1 MTHVSHTFNRWEG
14 KMKLI
19 IAEKKELAEAIVAA
33 IPGDKKYN
41 GNSITVGDYITCWIY
56 GHILTHKEPEEI
68 DPSLKKWTLESLP
81 IYFPKWDKKPLPNKI
96 ELFNSVKELMHL
108 NQVTEIIHAGDADSE
123 GQYLVD
129 ELLEYCSNK
138 KPVKRLMVN
147 DNSLGGVQK
156 AFSKIDDNSKYIS
169 LGKSAEARA
178 IADMVVGFSL
188 SRYYSIINNAKLSV
202 GRVQTPTMALVVNRD
217 NEIKNHIKEKY
228 YNLHLKININNID
241 IDLKYYTKE
250 KTTDKSIHEEFINKI
265 ENRSSNLV
273 VTKKESYRA
282 TPLPYN
288 LSDLESDAAILF
300 KYSAKKT
307 MDITQNLRDKYK
319 AITYNRSDC
328 RYLSE
333 EHFKEAPELIPV
345 VAQKLNFTATFNFNE
360 KSKCFNDKYVTA
372 HHGIIPTG
380 SGNFDEFSQEEKNIY
395 KLIAE
400 RYFIQFLEKVK
411 VEKTEARTEIEEVI
425 FKKSSTK
432 ILELGYT
439 KYFKV
444 LDDEDIENDEE
455 IESKKENDLSKI
467 PAGEYQV
474 EVDQSNFFIEEKETI
489 AKRPYTEATLIKDLN
504 NIAKYVKDP
513 EIRELLKSKDKDKK
527 DVNGSIGT
535 TATIPGILEGLIE
548 KGFLTR
554 KEEKIVSTELAQEY
568 LKILPE
574 SLKTPDSTA
583 LWWSIQEKIARGEA
597 KVEDLT
603 LSVLED
609 VKMIINSEHKTISS
623 QFSKEKQ
630 EKEIIGIC
638 PKCGKII
645 YEGEKNFYCSG
656 YKSGCDFKLWKKIK
670 VFNQKEVTITKQDA
684 KTLLNK
690 GKILITGLTNKAGK
704 KYKANFKL
712 EVIDKYVNL
721 SLDSFVN

>member
-1 MTHVSHTFNRWEG
+1 
-14 KMKLI
+14 MKLI

-33 IPGDKKYN
+33 IPGEKKYN
-41 GNSITVGDYITCWIY
+41 GSSIIIGDYIACWIY

-68 DPSLKKWTLESLP
+68 DPSLKKWKLDTLP
-81 IYFPKWDKKPLPNKI
+81 IYFSKWDKKILPYRKD
-96 ELFNSVKELMHL
+96 LFNTVKDLIHSNEI
-108 NQVTEIIHAGDADSE
+108 TEIIHAGDADSE

-147 DNSLGGVQK
+147 DNTLGGVQK
-156 AFSKIDDNSKYIS
+156 AFSKIEDNSKYTA

-178 IADMVVGFSL
+178 IADMIVGFSL
-188 SRYYSIINNAKLSV
+188 SRFYSIINNAKLSV

-228 YNLHLKININNID
+228 YNLYLKTNINDID
-241 IDLKYYTKE
+241 IDLRYSSKE
-250 KTTDKSIHEEFINKI
+250 RIMDKFIYEEFINNVGDKT
-265 ENRSSNLV
+265 SNLLI
-273 VTKKESYRA
+273 TKKENYRA

-288 LSDLESDAAILF
+288 LSDLESDAATLF

-328 RYLSE
+328 RYLSD
-333 EHFKEAPELIPV
+333 EHFKKAPKLIPL
-345 VAQKLNFTATFNFNE
+345 VAEKLNFTATFDFNE
-360 KSKCFNDKYVTA
+360 KSRCFNDKYVTA

-380 SGNFDEFSQEEKNIY
+380 AGDFEQFSQEEKNIY

-400 RYFIQFLEKVK
+400 RYLIQFLEKVK
-411 VEKTEARTEIEEVI
+411 IEKTEAKVEINEAI
-425 FKKSSTK
+425 FKKSSIK
-432 ILELGYT
+432 ILEPGYT

-444 LDDEDIENDEE
+444 LEDDNENDEE
-455 IESKKENDLSKI
+455 VEEKKEDNLSKI
-467 PAGEYQV
+467 PGGEYQIKIN
-474 EVDQSNFFIEEKETI
+474 DSNFFIEEKETT
-489 AKRPYTEATLIKDLN
+489 AKKPYTEATLIKDLN

-554 KEEKIVSTELAQEY
+554 KEEKIISTELAKEY

-597 KVEDLT
+597 KLEDLT

-609 VKMIINSEHKTISS
+609 VKTIINSEHKTISS
-623 QFSKEKQ
+623 EFSTLKQ
-630 EKEIIGIC
+630 KKEIIGVC
-638 PKCGKII
+638 PKCGEPI
-645 YEGEKNFYCSG
+645 YEGEKNFYCNG

-690 GKILITGLTNKAGK
+690 GTILITGLTNKAGK

-712 EVIDKYVNL
+712 EINDKYVNL

>member
-1 MTHVSHTFNRWEG
+1 
-14 KMKLI
+14 MKLI

-33 IPGDKKYN
+33 IPGDKKSN

-56 GHILTHKEPEEI
+56 GHVLAYKEPEEI

-81 IYFPKWDKKPLPNKI
+81 IYFSKWDKKPLPQKM
-96 ELFNSVKELMHL
+96 ELFNTVKELMHS
-108 NQVTEIIHAGDADSE
+108 NQVTEIIHAGDGDSE

-129 ELLEYCSNK
+129 EVLEYCSNN
-138 KPVKRLMVN
+138 KPVKRLIIN
-147 DNSLGGVQK
+147 DNTLGGVKK
-156 AFSKIDDNSKYIS
+156 AFSKIDDNSKYIPI
-169 LGKSAEARA
+169 GKSAEARA
-178 IADMVVGFSL
+178 IADMIVGFSL
-188 SRYYSIINNAKLSV
+188 SRYYSIINNAKLSI

-228 YNLHLKININNID
+228 YNLQLKTNVNNLD
-241 IDLKYYTKE
+241 IDLKYYAKE
-250 KTTDKSIHEEFINKI
+250 RVTDKSIYEELINKI
-265 ENRSSNLV
+265 GDKVSKLT
-273 VTKKESYRA
+273 VTKKENYKA
-282 TPLPYN
+282 TPFPYN
-288 LSDLESDAAILF
+288 LSDLESDAATLF

-307 MDITQNLRDKYK
+307 MDITQSLRDKHK
-319 AITYNRSDC
+319 AITYNRSNSS
-328 RYLSE
+328 YLTE
-333 EHFKEAPELIPV
+333 EHFKEAPKIIPV
-345 VAQKLNFTATFNFNE
+345 VAQKLNFIATFNFSQ
-360 KSKCFNDKYVTA
+360 KTKCFNDKYSVP

-380 SGNFDEFSQEEKNIY
+380 AGNFEDFSKEEKNIY

-411 VEKTEARTEIEEVI
+411 VEKTEAKVEIEENI

-432 ILELGYT
+432 ILEPGYT

-444 LDDEDIENDEE
+444 LDDGDNENEEE
-455 IESKKENDLSKI
+455 IEGKIENSLSEI
-467 PAGEYQV
+467 PAGEYQI
-474 EVDQSNFFIEEKETI
+474 EVSQTNFFIEEKETVP
-489 AKRPYTEATLIKDLN
+489 KKPYTEATLIKDLN

-513 EIRELLKSKDKDKK
+513 EIRELLKNKDKDKK

-535 TATIPGILEGLIE
+535 VATIPGILEGLIE
-548 KGFLTR
+548 KGFLAR
-554 KEEKIVSTELAQEY
+554 KEEKIVSTELAKEY

-609 VKMIINSEHKTISS
+609 VKGIINSEHKTISS
-623 QFSKEKQ
+623 EFSRQKQ
-630 EKEIIGIC
+630 EKEVIGKC
-638 PKCGKII
+638 PKCGEII

-656 YKSGCDFKLWKKIK
+656 YKTGCDFKLWKKVK

-690 GKILITGLTNKAGK
+690 GTIAITGLTNKAGK

-712 EVIDKYVNL
+712 EVSDKYVNL

>member
-1 MTHVSHTFNRWEG
+1 
-14 KMKLI
+14 MKLI

-33 IPGDKKYN
+33 IPGDKKYK

-56 GHILTHKEPEEI
+56 GHILTHKEPEEVN
-68 DPSLKKWTLESLP
+68 PSLKKWTLESLP
-81 IYFPKWDKKPLPNKI
+81 IYFPKWDKKPLSNKI
-96 ELFNSVKELMHL
+96 ELFNTVKELICL

-129 ELLEYCSNK
+129 EVLEYCSNK

-147 DNSLGGVQK
+147 DNTLGGVQK
-156 AFSKIDDNSKYIS
+156 AFSKIEDNSKYIS

-178 IADMVVGFSL
+178 IADMIVGFSL

-228 YNLHLKININNID
+228 YNLHLKTNINNID

-265 ENRSSNLV
+265 ENRTSNLV

-288 LSDLESDAAILF
+288 LSDLESDAATLF

-307 MDITQNLRDKYK
+307 MDITQSLRDKHK

-345 VAQKLNFTATFNFNE
+345 VAQKLNFTVTFNFNE

-411 VEKTEARTEIEEVI
+411 VEKTEAKTEIEEII
-425 FKKSSTK
+425 FKKSSIK
-432 ILELGYT
+432 ILEPGYT

-444 LDDEDIENDEE
+444 LDDEDNENEEE
-455 IESKKENDLSKI
+455 IDNKKENDLSKI
-467 PAGEYQV
+467 PAGEYQI
-474 EVDQSNFFIEEKETI
+474 EVSQSNFFIEEKETV
-489 AKRPYTEATLIKDLN
+489 AKKPYTEATLIKDLN

-554 KEEKIVSTELAQEY
+554 KEEKIVSTELAKEY

-574 SLKTPDSTA
+574 SLKTPDVTA

-609 VKMIINSEHKTISS
+609 VKSIINSEHKTISS
-623 QFSKEKQ
+623 EFSRQKQ
-630 EKEIIGIC
+630 EKEVIGKC
-638 PKCGKII
+638 PKCGNPI

-656 YKSGCDFKLWKKIK
+656 YKAGCDFKLWKKIK

-712 EVIDKYVNL
+712 EVSDKYVNL

>member
-1 MTHVSHTFNRWEG
+1 
-14 KMKLI
+14 MKLI

-33 IPGDKKYN
+33 IPGEKKYN
-41 GNSITVGDYITCWIY
+41 GSSIIIGDYIACWIY

-68 DPSLKKWTLESLP
+68 DPSLKKWKLDTLP
-81 IYFPKWDKKPLPNKI
+81 IYFSKWDKKILPYRKD
-96 ELFNSVKELMHL
+96 LFNTVKDLIHSNEI
-108 NQVTEIIHAGDADSE
+108 TEIIHAGDADSE

-147 DNSLGGVQK
+147 DNTLGGVQK
-156 AFSKIDDNSKYIS
+156 AFSKIEDNSKYTA

-178 IADMVVGFSL
+178 IADMIVGFSL
-188 SRYYSIINNAKLSV
+188 SRFYSIINNAKLSI

-228 YNLHLKININNID
+228 YNLYLKTNINDID
-241 IDLKYYTKE
+241 IDLRYSSKE
-250 KTTDKSIHEEFINKI
+250 RIIDKFIYEEFINNVGDKT
-265 ENRSSNLV
+265 SNLLI
-273 VTKKESYRA
+273 TKKENYRA

-288 LSDLESDAAILF
+288 LSDLESDAATLF

-328 RYLSE
+328 RYLSD
-333 EHFKEAPELIPV
+333 EHFKEAPKLIPL
-345 VAQKLNFTATFNFNE
+345 VAEKLNFTATFDFNE
-360 KSKCFNDKYVTA
+360 KSRCFNDKYVTA

-380 SGNFDEFSQEEKNIY
+380 AGDFEQFSQEEKNIY

-400 RYFIQFLEKVK
+400 RYLIQFLEKVK
-411 VEKTEARTEIEEVI
+411 IEKTEAKVEINEAI
-425 FKKSSTK
+425 FKKSSIK
-432 ILELGYT
+432 ILEPGYT

-444 LDDEDIENDEE
+444 LEDDNENDEE
-455 IESKKENDLSKI
+455 VEEKKENNLSKI
-467 PAGEYQV
+467 PGGEYQIKIN
-474 EVDQSNFFIEEKETI
+474 DSNFFIEEKETT
-489 AKRPYTEATLIKDLN
+489 AKKPYTEATLIKDLN

-554 KEEKIVSTELAQEY
+554 KEEKIISTELAKEY

-597 KVEDLT
+597 KLEDLT

-609 VKMIINSEHKTISS
+609 VKTIINSEHKTISS
-623 QFSKEKQ
+623 EFSTLKQ
-630 EKEIIGIC
+630 EKEIIGVC
-638 PKCGKII
+638 PKCGEPI
-645 YEGEKNFYCSG
+645 YEGEKNFYCNG

-690 GKILITGLTNKAGK
+690 GTILITGLTNKAGK

-712 EVIDKYVNL
+712 EINDKYVNL

>member
-1 MTHVSHTFNRWEG
+1 
-14 KMKLI
+14 MKLI

-33 IPGDKKYN
+33 IPGDKKSN

-56 GHILTHKEPEEI
+56 GHVLAYKEPEEI

-81 IYFPKWDKKPLPNKI
+81 IYFSKWDKKPLPQKM
-96 ELFNSVKELMHL
+96 ELFNTVKELMHS
-108 NQVTEIIHAGDADSE
+108 NQVTEIIHAGDGDSE

-129 ELLEYCSNK
+129 EVLEYCSNN
-138 KPVKRLMVN
+138 KPVKRLIIN
-147 DNSLGGVQK
+147 DNTLGGVKK
-156 AFSKIDDNSKYIS
+156 AFSKIDDNSKYIPI
-169 LGKSAEARA
+169 GKSAEARA
-178 IADMVVGFSL
+178 IADMIVGFSL
-188 SRYYSIINNAKLSV
+188 SRFYSILNNAKLSI

-228 YNLHLKININNID
+228 YNLQLKTNINNLD
-241 IDLKYYTKE
+241 IDLKYYAKE
-250 KTTDKSIHEEFINKI
+250 RVTDKSIYEELINKI
-265 ENRSSNLV
+265 GDKVSKLT
-273 VTKKESYRA
+273 VTKKENYKA
-282 TPLPYN
+282 TPFPYN
-288 LSDLESDAAILF
+288 LSDLESDAATLF

-307 MDITQNLRDKYK
+307 MDITQSLRDKHK
-319 AITYNRSDC
+319 AITYNRSNSS
-328 RYLSE
+328 YLTE
-333 EHFKEAPELIPV
+333 EHFKEAPKIIPV
-345 VAQKLNFTATFNFNE
+345 VAQKLNFIATFNFSQ
-360 KSKCFNDKYVTA
+360 KTKCFNDKYSVP

-380 SGNFDEFSQEEKNIY
+380 AGNFEDFSKEEKNIY

-411 VEKTEARTEIEEVI
+411 VEKTEAKVEIEENI

-432 ILELGYT
+432 ILEPGYT

-444 LDDEDIENDEE
+444 LDDGDNENEEE
-455 IESKKENDLSKI
+455 IEGKIENSLSEI
-467 PAGEYQV
+467 PAGEYQI
-474 EVDQSNFFIEEKETI
+474 EVSQTNFFIEEKETVP
-489 AKRPYTEATLIKDLN
+489 KKPYTEATLIKDLN

-513 EIRELLKSKDKDKK
+513 EIRELLKNKDKDKK

-535 TATIPGILEGLIE
+535 VATIPGILEGLIE
-548 KGFLTR
+548 KGFLAR
-554 KEEKIVSTELAQEY
+554 KEEKIVSTELAKEY

-609 VKMIINSEHKTISS
+609 VKGIINSEHKTISS
-623 QFSKEKQ
+623 EFSRQKQ
-630 EKEIIGIC
+630 EKEVIGKC
-638 PKCGKII
+638 PKCGNPI

-656 YKSGCDFKLWKKIK
+656 YKAGCDFKLWKKIK

-690 GKILITGLTNKAGK
+690 GTIAITGLTNKAGK

-712 EVIDKYVNL
+712 EVSDKYVNL

>member
-1 MTHVSHTFNRWEG
+1 
-14 KMKLI
+14 MKLI

-41 GNSITVGDYITCWIY
+41 GSSIIIGDYIACWIY

-68 DPSLKKWTLESLP
+68 DPSLKKWKLDTLP
-81 IYFPKWDKKPLPNKI
+81 IYFSKWDKKILPYRKD
-96 ELFNSVKELMHL
+96 LFNTVKDLIHSNEI
-108 NQVTEIIHAGDADSE
+108 TEIIHAGDADSE

-147 DNSLGGVQK
+147 DNTLGGVQK
-156 AFSKIDDNSKYIS
+156 AFSKIEDNSKYTA

-178 IADMVVGFSL
+178 IADMIVGFSL
-188 SRYYSIINNAKLSV
+188 SRFYSIINNAKLSV

-228 YNLHLKININNID
+228 YNLYLKTNINDTD
-241 IDLKYYTKE
+241 IDLRYSSKE
-250 KTTDKSIHEEFINKI
+250 RTIDKSIYEEFINNVGDKT
-265 ENRSSNLV
+265 SNLLI
-273 VTKKESYRA
+273 TKKENYRA

-333 EHFKEAPELIPV
+333 EHFKEAPKLIPL
-345 VAQKLNFTATFNFNE
+345 VAEKLNFTATFNFNE
-360 KSKCFNDKYVTA
+360 KSRCFNDKYVTA

-380 SGNFDEFSQEEKNIY
+380 AGDFEQFSQEEKNIY

-400 RYFIQFLEKVK
+400 RYLIQFLEKVK
-411 VEKTEARTEIEEVI
+411 IEKTEAKVEINEAI
-425 FKKSSTK
+425 FKKSSIK
-432 ILELGYT
+432 ILEPGYT

-444 LDDEDIENDEE
+444 LEDDNENDEE
-455 IESKKENDLSKI
+455 IEENNLSKI
-467 PAGEYQV
+467 PGGEYQIKINN
-474 EVDQSNFFIEEKETI
+474 SNFFIEEKETT
-489 AKRPYTEATLIKDLN
+489 AKKPYTEATLIKDLN
-504 NIAKYVKDP
+504 NIAKYVKDS

-554 KEEKIVSTELAQEY
+554 KEEKILSTELAQEY

-597 KVEDLT
+597 KLEDLT

-609 VKMIINSEHKTISS
+609 VKTIINSEHKTISS
-623 QFSKEKQ
+623 EFSTVKQ
-630 EKEIIGIC
+630 EKEVIGVC
-638 PKCGKII
+638 PKCGEPI
-645 YEGEKNFYCSG
+645 YEGEKNFYCNG

-670 VFNQKEVTITKQDA
+670 IFNQKEVTITKQDA

-690 GKILITGLTNKAGK
+690 GTILITGLTNKAGK

-712 EVIDKYVNL
+712 EINDKYVNL

>member
-1 MTHVSHTFNRWEG
+1 
-14 KMKLI
+14 MKLI

-33 IPGDKKYN
+33 IPGEKKYN
-41 GNSITVGDYITCWIY
+41 GSSIIIGDYIACWIY

-68 DPSLKKWTLESLP
+68 DPSLKKWKLDTLP
-81 IYFPKWDKKPLPNKI
+81 IYFSKWDKKILPYRKD
-96 ELFNSVKELMHL
+96 LFNTVKDLIHSNEI
-108 NQVTEIIHAGDADSE
+108 TEIIHAGDADSE

-147 DNSLGGVQK
+147 DNTLGGVQK
-156 AFSKIDDNSKYIS
+156 AFSKIEDNSKYTA

-178 IADMVVGFSL
+178 IADMIVGFSL
-188 SRYYSIINNAKLSV
+188 SRFYSIINNAKLSI

-228 YNLHLKININNID
+228 YNLYLKTNINNID
-241 IDLKYYTKE
+241 IDLRYSSKE
-250 KTTDKSIHEEFINKI
+250 RIMDKFIYEEFINNVGDKT
-265 ENRSSNLV
+265 SNLLI
-273 VTKKESYRA
+273 TKKENYRT

-288 LSDLESDAAILF
+288 LSDLESDAATLF

-328 RYLSE
+328 RYLSD
-333 EHFKEAPELIPV
+333 EHFKEAPKLIPL
-345 VAQKLNFTATFNFNE
+345 VAEKLNFTATFDFNE
-360 KSKCFNDKYVTA
+360 KSRCFNDKYVTA
-372 HHGIIPTG
+372 HHAIIPTG
-380 SGNFDEFSQEEKNIY
+380 AGDFEQFSQEEKNIY

-400 RYFIQFLEKVK
+400 RYLIQFLEKVK
-411 VEKTEARTEIEEVI
+411 IEKTEAKVEINEAI
-425 FKKSSTK
+425 FKKSSIK
-432 ILELGYT
+432 ILEPGYT

-444 LDDEDIENDEE
+444 LEDDNENDEE
-455 IESKKENDLSKI
+455 VEEKKENNLSKI
-467 PAGEYQV
+467 PGGEYQIKIN
-474 EVDQSNFFIEEKETI
+474 DSNFFIEEKETT
-489 AKRPYTEATLIKDLN
+489 AKKPYTEATLIKDLN

-554 KEEKIVSTELAQEY
+554 KEEKIISTELAKEY

-597 KVEDLT
+597 KLEDLT

-609 VKMIINSEHKTISS
+609 VKTIINSEHKTISS
-623 QFSKEKQ
+623 EFSTLKQ
-630 EKEIIGIC
+630 EKEIIGVC
-638 PKCGKII
+638 PKCGEPI
-645 YEGEKNFYCSG
+645 YEGEKNFYCNG

-690 GKILITGLTNKAGK
+690 GTILITGLTNKAGK

-712 EVIDKYVNL
+712 EINDKYVNL

>member
-1 MTHVSHTFNRWEG
+1 
-14 KMKLI
+14 MKLI

-33 IPGDKKYN
+33 IPGDKKYK

-56 GHILTHKEPEEI
+56 GHILVHKEPEEI

-96 ELFNSVKELMHL
+96 ELFNSVKELMHS

-129 ELLEYCSNK
+129 EVLEYCSNK

-147 DNSLGGVQK
+147 DNTLGGVQK
-156 AFSKIDDNSKYIS
+156 AFSKIEDNSKYIS

-178 IADMVVGFSL
+178 IADMIVGFSL

-228 YNLHLKININNID
+228 YNLHLKTNINNID
-241 IDLKYYTKE
+241 IDLKYYIKE

-265 ENRSSNLV
+265 ENRTSNLV

-288 LSDLESDAAILF
+288 LSDLESDAATLF

-307 MDITQNLRDKYK
+307 MDITQSLRDKHK

-333 EHFKEAPELIPV
+333 EHFKEASKLIPI
-345 VAQKLNFTATFNFNE
+345 VAQKLNFIATFNFTE
-360 KSKCFNDKYVTA
+360 KSRCFNDKYVTA

-380 SGNFDEFSQEEKNIY
+380 DGNFEDFSQEEKNIY

-425 FKKSSTK
+425 FKKGSTK
-432 ILELGYT
+432 ILEPGYT

-444 LDDEDIENDEE
+444 LDDEDIENEEE
-455 IESKKENDLSKI
+455 IESKKEDDLCKI
-467 PAGEYQV
+467 LVGEYQI
-474 EVDQSNFFIEEKETI
+474 EVSQSNFFIEEKETV
-489 AKRPYTEATLIKDLN
+489 AKKPYTEATLIKDLN
-504 NIAKYVKDP
+504 NIVKYVKDP

-554 KEEKIVSTELAQEY
+554 KEEKIVSTELAKEY

-574 SLKTPDSTA
+574 SLKTPDVTA

-609 VKMIINSEHKTISS
+609 VKSIINSEHKTISS
-623 QFSKEKQ
+623 EFSRQKQ
-630 EKEIIGIC
+630 EKEVIGKC
-638 PKCGKII
+638 PKCGNPI

-656 YKSGCDFKLWKKIK
+656 YKAGCDFKLWKKIK
-670 VFNQKEVTITKQDA
+670 VFNQKEVTITNQDA

-690 GKILITGLTNKAGK
+690 GTILITGLTNKAGK

-712 EVIDKYVNL
+712 EINDKYVNL
-721 SLDSFVN
+721 SLDSFLK

>member
-1 MTHVSHTFNRWEG
+1 
-14 KMKLI
+14 MKLI

-68 DPSLKKWTLESLP
+68 DPSLKKWNLESLP

-96 ELFNSVKELMHL
+96 ELFNSVKELMHS

-147 DNSLGGVQK
+147 DNTLGGVQK
-156 AFSKIDDNSKYIS
+156 AFSKIEDNSKYTA

-178 IADMVVGFSL
+178 IADMIVGFSL
-188 SRYYSIINNAKLSV
+188 SRFYSIINNAKLSI

-228 YNLHLKININNID
+228 YNLYLKTNINNID
-241 IDLKYYTKE
+241 IDLRYSSKE
-250 KTTDKSIHEEFINKI
+250 RIMDKFIYEEFINNVGDKT
-265 ENRSSNLV
+265 SNLLI
-273 VTKKESYRA
+273 TKKENYRT

-288 LSDLESDAAILF
+288 LSDLESDAATLF

-328 RYLSE
+328 RYLSD
-333 EHFKEAPELIPV
+333 EHFKEAPKLIPL
-345 VAQKLNFTATFNFNE
+345 VAEKLNFTATFDFNE
-360 KSKCFNDKYVTA
+360 KSRCFNDKYVTA

-380 SGNFDEFSQEEKNIY
+380 AGDFEQFSQEEKNIY

-400 RYFIQFLEKVK
+400 RYLIQFLEKVK
-411 VEKTEARTEIEEVI
+411 IEKTEAKVEINEAI
-425 FKKSSTK
+425 FKKSSIK
-432 ILELGYT
+432 ILEPGYT

-444 LDDEDIENDEE
+444 LEDDNENDEE
-455 IESKKENDLSKI
+455 VEEKKENNLSKI
-467 PAGEYQV
+467 PGGEYQIKIN
-474 EVDQSNFFIEEKETI
+474 DSNFFIEEKETT
-489 AKRPYTEATLIKDLN
+489 AKKPYTEATLIKDLN

-554 KEEKIVSTELAQEY
+554 KEEKIISTELAKEY

-597 KVEDLT
+597 KLEDLT

-609 VKMIINSEHKTISS
+609 VKTIINSEHKTISS
-623 QFSKEKQ
+623 EFSTLKQ
-630 EKEIIGIC
+630 EKEIIGVC
-638 PKCGKII
+638 PKCGEPI
-645 YEGEKNFYCSG
+645 YEGEKNFYCNG

-690 GKILITGLTNKAGK
+690 GTILITGLTNKAGK

-712 EVIDKYVNL
+712 EINDKYVNL

>member
-1 MTHVSHTFNRWEG
+1 
-14 KMKLI
+14 MKLI

-41 GNSITVGDYITCWIY
+41 ESSIIIGDYIACWIY

-68 DPSLKKWTLESLP
+68 DPSLKKWKLDTLP
-81 IYFPKWDKKPLPNKI
+81 IYFSKWDKKILPYRKD
-96 ELFNSVKELMHL
+96 LFNTVKDLIHSNEI
-108 NQVTEIIHAGDADSE
+108 TEIIHAGDADSE

-147 DNSLGGVQK
+147 DNTLGGVQK
-156 AFSKIDDNSKYIS
+156 AFSKIEDNSKYTA

-178 IADMVVGFSL
+178 IADMIVGFSL
-188 SRYYSIINNAKLSV
+188 SRFYSIINNAKLSI

-228 YNLHLKININNID
+228 YNLYLKTNINDID
-241 IDLKYYTKE
+241 IDLRYSSKE
-250 KTTDKSIHEEFINKI
+250 RIIDKSIYEEFINNVGDKT
-265 ENRSSNLV
+265 SNLLI
-273 VTKKESYRA
+273 TKKENYRA

-288 LSDLESDAAILF
+288 LSDLESDAATLF

-333 EHFKEAPELIPV
+333 EHFKEAPKLIPL
-345 VAQKLNFTATFNFNE
+345 VAEKLNFTATFDFNE
-360 KSKCFNDKYVTA
+360 KSRCFNDKYVTA

-380 SGNFDEFSQEEKNIY
+380 AGDFEQFSQEEKNIY

-400 RYFIQFLEKVK
+400 RYLIQFLEKVK
-411 VEKTEARTEIEEVI
+411 IEKTEAKVEINEAI
-425 FKKSSTK
+425 FKKSSIK
-432 ILELGYT
+432 ILEPGYT

-444 LDDEDIENDEE
+444 LEDDNENDEE
-455 IESKKENDLSKI
+455 VEEKKENNLSKI
-467 PAGEYQV
+467 PGGEYQIKIN
-474 EVDQSNFFIEEKETI
+474 DSNFFIEEKETT
-489 AKRPYTEATLIKDLN
+489 AKKPYTEATLIKDLN

-554 KEEKIVSTELAQEY
+554 KEEKIISTELAKEY

-597 KVEDLT
+597 KIEDLT

-609 VKMIINSEHKTISS
+609 VKTIINSEHKTISS
-623 QFSKEKQ
+623 EFSTLKQ
-630 EKEIIGIC
+630 EKEIIGVC
-638 PKCGKII
+638 PKCGEPI
-645 YEGEKNFYCSG
+645 YEGEKNFYCNG
-656 YKSGCDFKLWKKIK
+656 YKSGCDFK
-670 VFNQKEVTITKQDA
+670 
-684 KTLLNK
+684 
-690 GKILITGLTNKAGK
+690 
-704 KYKANFKL
+704 
-712 EVIDKYVNL
+712 
-721 SLDSFVN
+721 

>member
-1 MTHVSHTFNRWEG
+1 
-14 KMKLI
+14 MKLI

-33 IPGDKKYN
+33 IPGEKKYN
-41 GNSITVGDYITCWIY
+41 GSSIIIGDYIACWIY

-68 DPSLKKWTLESLP
+68 DPSLKKWKLDTLP
-81 IYFPKWDKKPLPNKI
+81 IYFSKWDKKILPYRKD
-96 ELFNSVKELMHL
+96 LFNTVKDLIHSNEI
-108 NQVTEIIHAGDADSE
+108 TEIIHAGDADSE

-147 DNSLGGVQK
+147 DNTLGGVQK
-156 AFSKIDDNSKYIS
+156 AFSKIEDNSKYTA

-178 IADMVVGFSL
+178 IADMIVGFSL
-188 SRYYSIINNAKLSV
+188 SRFYSIINNAKLSV

-228 YNLHLKININNID
+228 YNLYLKTNINDID
-241 IDLKYYTKE
+241 IDLRYSSKE
-250 KTTDKSIHEEFINKI
+250 RIMDKFIYEEFINNVGDKT
-265 ENRSSNLV
+265 SNLLI
-273 VTKKESYRA
+273 TKKENYRA

-288 LSDLESDAAILF
+288 LSDLESDAATLF

-328 RYLSE
+328 RYLSD
-333 EHFKEAPELIPV
+333 EHFKEAPKLIPL
-345 VAQKLNFTATFNFNE
+345 VAEKLNFTATFDFNE
-360 KSKCFNDKYVTA
+360 KSRCFNDKYVTA

-380 SGNFDEFSQEEKNIY
+380 AGDFEQFSQEEKNIY

-400 RYFIQFLEKVK
+400 RYLIQFLEKVK
-411 VEKTEARTEIEEVI
+411 IEKTEAKVEINEAI
-425 FKKSSTK
+425 FKKSSIK
-432 ILELGYT
+432 ILEPGYT

-444 LDDEDIENDEE
+444 LEDDNENDEE
-455 IESKKENDLSKI
+455 VEEKKENNLSKI
-467 PAGEYQV
+467 PGGEYQIKIN
-474 EVDQSNFFIEEKETI
+474 DSNFFIEEKETT
-489 AKRPYTEATLIKDLN
+489 AKKPYTEATLIKDLN

-554 KEEKIVSTELAQEY
+554 KEEKIISTELAKEY

-583 LWWSIQEKIARGEA
+583 LWWSIQETIARGEA
-597 KVEDLT
+597 KLEDLT

-609 VKMIINSEHKTISS
+609 VKTIINSEHKTISS
-623 QFSKEKQ
+623 EFSTLKQ
-630 EKEIIGIC
+630 EKEIIGVC
-638 PKCGKII
+638 PKCGEPI
-645 YEGEKNFYCSG
+645 YE
-656 YKSGCDFKLWKKIK
+656 YKSGCDFKIWKKIK

-690 GKILITGLTNKAGK
+690 GTILITGLTNKAGK

-712 EVIDKYVNL
+712 EINDKYVNL

>member
-1 MTHVSHTFNRWEG
+1 
-14 KMKLI
+14 MKLI

-33 IPGDKKYN
+33 IPGEKKYN
-41 GNSITVGDYITCWIY
+41 GSSIIIGDYIACWIY

-68 DPSLKKWTLESLP
+68 DPSLKKWKLDTLP
-81 IYFPKWDKKPLPNKI
+81 IYFSKWDKKILPYRKD
-96 ELFNSVKELMHL
+96 LFNTVKDLIHSNEI
-108 NQVTEIIHAGDADSE
+108 TEIIHAGDADSE

-147 DNSLGGVQK
+147 DNTLGGVQK
-156 AFSKIDDNSKYIS
+156 AFSKIEDNSKYTA

-178 IADMVVGFSL
+178 IADMIVGFSL
-188 SRYYSIINNAKLSV
+188 SRFYSIINNAKLSI

-228 YNLHLKININNID
+228 YNLYLKTNINDID
-241 IDLKYYTKE
+241 IDLRYSSKE
-250 KTTDKSIHEEFINKI
+250 RIMDKSIYEEFINNVGDKT
-265 ENRSSNLV
+265 SNLLI
-273 VTKKESYRA
+273 TKKENYRA

-288 LSDLESDAAILF
+288 LSDLESDAATLF

-333 EHFKEAPELIPV
+333 EHFKEAPKLIPL
-345 VAQKLNFTATFNFNE
+345 VAEKLNFTANFNFNE
-360 KSKCFNDKYVTA
+360 KSRCFNDKYVTA

-380 SGNFDEFSQEEKNIY
+380 AGDFEQFSQEEKNIY

-400 RYFIQFLEKVK
+400 RYLIQFLEKVK
-411 VEKTEARTEIEEVI
+411 IEKTEAKVEINEAI
-425 FKKSSTK
+425 FKKSSIK
-432 ILELGYT
+432 ILEPGYT

-444 LDDEDIENDEE
+444 LEDDNENDEE
-455 IESKKENDLSKI
+455 IEEKKENNLSKI
-467 PAGEYQV
+467 PGGEYQIKIN
-474 EVDQSNFFIEEKETI
+474 DSNFFIEEKETT
-489 AKRPYTEATLIKDLN
+489 AKKPYTEATLIKDLN

-554 KEEKIVSTELAQEY
+554 KEEKIISTELAKEY

-597 KVEDLT
+597 KLEDLT

-609 VKMIINSEHKTISS
+609 VKTIINSEHKTISS
-623 QFSKEKQ
+623 EFSTVKQ
-630 EKEIIGIC
+630 EKEVIGVC
-638 PKCGKII
+638 PKCGEPI
-645 YEGEKNFYCSG
+645 YEGEKNFYCNG

-690 GKILITGLTNKAGK
+690 GTILITGLTNKAGK

-712 EVIDKYVNL
+712 EINDKYVNL

>member
-1 MTHVSHTFNRWEG
+1 
-14 KMKLI
+14 MKLI

-33 IPGDKKYN
+33 IPGEKKYN
-41 GNSITVGDYITCWIY
+41 GSSIIIGDYIACWIY

-68 DPSLKKWTLESLP
+68 DPSLKKWKLDTLP
-81 IYFPKWDKKPLPNKI
+81 IYFSKWDKKILPYRKD
-96 ELFNSVKELMHL
+96 LFNTVKDLIHSNEI
-108 NQVTEIIHAGDADSE
+108 TEIIHAGDADSE

-147 DNSLGGVQK
+147 DNTLGGVQK
-156 AFSKIDDNSKYIS
+156 AFSKIEDNSKYTA

-178 IADMVVGFSL
+178 IADMIVGFSL
-188 SRYYSIINNAKLSV
+188 SRFYSIINNAKLSV

-228 YNLHLKININNID
+228 YNLYLKTNINDTD
-241 IDLKYYTKE
+241 IDLRYSSKE
-250 KTTDKSIHEEFINKI
+250 RIMDKSIYEEFINNVGDKT
-265 ENRSSNLV
+265 SNLLI
-273 VTKKESYRA
+273 TKKENYRA

-288 LSDLESDAAILF
+288 LSDLESDAATLF

-333 EHFKEAPELIPV
+333 EHFKEAPKLIPL
-345 VAQKLNFTATFNFNE
+345 VAEKLNFTATFDFNE
-360 KSKCFNDKYVTA
+360 KSRCFNDKYVTA

-380 SGNFDEFSQEEKNIY
+380 AGDFEQFSQEEKNIY

-400 RYFIQFLEKVK
+400 RYLIQFLEKVK
-411 VEKTEARTEIEEVI
+411 IEKTEAKVEINEAI
-425 FKKSSTK
+425 FKKSSIK
-432 ILELGYT
+432 ILEPGYT

-444 LDDEDIENDEE
+444 LEDDNENDEE
-455 IESKKENDLSKI
+455 IEEKKENNLSKI
-467 PAGEYQV
+467 PGGEYQIKINN
-474 EVDQSNFFIEEKETI
+474 SNFFIEEKETT
-489 AKRPYTEATLIKDLN
+489 AKKPYTEATLIKDLN
-504 NIAKYVKDP
+504 NIAKYVKDS

-554 KEEKIVSTELAQEY
+554 KEEKILSTELAQEY

-597 KVEDLT
+597 KLEDLT

-609 VKMIINSEHKTISS
+609 VKTIINSEHKTISS
-623 QFSKEKQ
+623 EFSTVKQ
-630 EKEIIGIC
+630 EKEVIGVC
-638 PKCGKII
+638 PKCGEPI
-645 YEGEKNFYCSG
+645 YEGEKNFYCNG

-670 VFNQKEVTITKQDA
+670 IFNQKEVTITKQDA

-690 GKILITGLTNKAGK
+690 GTILITGLTNKAGK

-712 EVIDKYVNL
+712 EINDKYVNL

>member
-1 MTHVSHTFNRWEG
+1 
-14 KMKLI
+14 MKLI

-33 IPGDKKYN
+33 IPGEKKYN
-41 GNSITVGDYITCWIY
+41 GSSIIIGDYIACWIY

-68 DPSLKKWTLESLP
+68 DPSLKKWKLDTLP
-81 IYFPKWDKKPLPNKI
+81 IYFSKWDKKILPYRKD
-96 ELFNSVKELMHL
+96 LFNTVKDLIHSNEI
-108 NQVTEIIHAGDADSE
+108 TEIIHAGDADSE

-147 DNSLGGVQK
+147 DNTLGGVQK
-156 AFSKIDDNSKYIS
+156 AFSKIEDNSKYTA

-178 IADMVVGFSL
+178 IADMIVGFSL
-188 SRYYSIINNAKLSV
+188 SRFYSIINNAKLSI

-228 YNLHLKININNID
+228 YNLYLKTNINDID
-241 IDLKYYTKE
+241 IDLRYSSKE
-250 KTTDKSIHEEFINKI
+250 RIMDKSIYEEFINNVGDKT
-265 ENRSSNLV
+265 SNLLI
-273 VTKKESYRA
+273 TKKENYRT

-288 LSDLESDAAILF
+288 LSDLESDAATLF

-333 EHFKEAPELIPV
+333 EHFKEAPKLIPL
-345 VAQKLNFTATFNFNE
+345 VAEKLNFTATFDFNE
-360 KSKCFNDKYVTA
+360 KSRCFNDKYVTA

-380 SGNFDEFSQEEKNIY
+380 AGDFEQFSQEEKNIY

-400 RYFIQFLEKVK
+400 RYLIQFLEKVK
-411 VEKTEARTEIEEVI
+411 IEKTEAKVEINEAI
-425 FKKSSTK
+425 FKKSSIK
-432 ILELGYT
+432 ILEPGYT

-444 LDDEDIENDEE
+444 LEDDNENDEE
-455 IESKKENDLSKI
+455 VEEKKENNLSKI
-467 PAGEYQV
+467 PGGEYQIKINN
-474 EVDQSNFFIEEKETI
+474 SNFFIEEKETT
-489 AKRPYTEATLIKDLN
+489 AKKPYTEATLIKDLN

-554 KEEKIVSTELAQEY
+554 KEEKIISTELAKEY

-597 KVEDLT
+597 KLEDLT

-609 VKMIINSEHKTISS
+609 VKTIINSEHKTISS
-623 QFSKEKQ
+623 EFSTLKQ
-630 EKEIIGIC
+630 EKEIIGVC
-638 PKCGKII
+638 PKCGEPI
-645 YEGEKNFYCSG
+645 YEGEKNFYCNG

-690 GKILITGLTNKAGK
+690 GTILITGLTNKAGK

-712 EVIDKYVNL
+712 EINDKYVNL

>member
-1 MTHVSHTFNRWEG
+1 
-14 KMKLI
+14 MKLI

-33 IPGDKKYN
+33 IPGEKKYN
-41 GNSITVGDYITCWIY
+41 GSSIIIGDYIACWIY

-68 DPSLKKWTLESLP
+68 DPSLKKWKLDTLP
-81 IYFPKWDKKPLPNKI
+81 IYFSKWDKKILPYRKD
-96 ELFNSVKELMHL
+96 LFNTVKDLIHSNEI
-108 NQVTEIIHAGDADSE
+108 TEIIHAGDADSE

-147 DNSLGGVQK
+147 DNTLGGVQK
-156 AFSKIDDNSKYIS
+156 AFSKIEDNSKYTA

-178 IADMVVGFSL
+178 IADMIVGFSL
-188 SRYYSIINNAKLSV
+188 SRFYSIINNAKLSI

-228 YNLHLKININNID
+228 YNLYLKTNINDID
-241 IDLKYYTKE
+241 IDLRYSSKE
-250 KTTDKSIHEEFINKI
+250 RIMDKSIYEEFINNVGDKT
-265 ENRSSNLV
+265 SNLLI
-273 VTKKESYRA
+273 TKKENYRA

-288 LSDLESDAAILF
+288 LSDLESDAATLF

-333 EHFKEAPELIPV
+333 EHFKEAPKLIPL
-345 VAQKLNFTATFNFNE
+345 VAEKLNFTATFDFNE
-360 KSKCFNDKYVTA
+360 KSRCFNDKYVTA

-380 SGNFDEFSQEEKNIY
+380 AGDFEQFSQEEKNIY

-400 RYFIQFLEKVK
+400 RYLIQFLEKVK
-411 VEKTEARTEIEEVI
+411 IEKTEAKVEINEAI
-425 FKKSSTK
+425 FKKSSIK
-432 ILELGYT
+432 ILEPGYT
-439 KYFKV
+439 KYFKI
-444 LDDEDIENDEE
+444 LEDDNENDEE
-455 IESKKENDLSKI
+455 IEEKKENNLSKI
-467 PAGEYQV
+467 PGGEYQIKINN
-474 EVDQSNFFIEEKETI
+474 SNFFIEEKETT
-489 AKRPYTEATLIKDLN
+489 AKKPYTEATLIKDLN
-504 NIAKYVKDP
+504 NIAKYVKDS

-554 KEEKIVSTELAQEY
+554 KEEKILSTELAQEY

-597 KVEDLT
+597 KLEDLT

-609 VKMIINSEHKTISS
+609 VKTIINSEHKTISS
-623 QFSKEKQ
+623 EFSTVKKEK
-630 EKEIIGIC
+630 EVIGVC
-638 PKCGKII
+638 PKCGEPI
-645 YEGEKNFYCSG
+645 YEGEKNFYCNG

-670 VFNQKEVTITKQDA
+670 IFNQKEVTITKQDA

-690 GKILITGLTNKAGK
+690 GTILITGLTNKAGK

-712 EVIDKYVNL
+712 EINDKYVNL

>member
-1 MTHVSHTFNRWEG
+1 
-14 KMKLI
+14 MKLI

-33 IPGDKKYN
+33 IPGEKKYN
-41 GNSITVGDYITCWIY
+41 GSSIIIGDYIACWIY

-68 DPSLKKWTLESLP
+68 DPSLKKWKLDTLP
-81 IYFPKWDKKPLPNKI
+81 IYFSKWDKKILPYRKD
-96 ELFNSVKELMHL
+96 LFNTVKDLIHSNEI
-108 NQVTEIIHAGDADSE
+108 TEIIHAGDADSE

-147 DNSLGGVQK
+147 DNTLGGVQK
-156 AFSKIDDNSKYIS
+156 AFSKIEDNSKYTA

-178 IADMVVGFSL
+178 IADMIVGFSL
-188 SRYYSIINNAKLSV
+188 SRFYSIINNAKLSI

-228 YNLHLKININNID
+228 YNLYLKTNINNID
-241 IDLKYYTKE
+241 IDLRYSSKE
-250 KTTDKSIHEEFINKI
+250 RIMDKFIYEEFINNFGDKT
-265 ENRSSNLV
+265 SNLLI
-273 VTKKESYRA
+273 TKKENYRT

-288 LSDLESDAAILF
+288 LSDLESDAATLF

-328 RYLSE
+328 RYLSD
-333 EHFKEAPELIPV
+333 EHFKEAPKLIPL
-345 VAQKLNFTATFNFNE
+345 VAEKLNFTATFDFNE
-360 KSKCFNDKYVTA
+360 KSRCFNDKYVTA

-380 SGNFDEFSQEEKNIY
+380 AGDFEQFSQEEKNIY

-400 RYFIQFLEKVK
+400 RYLIQFLEKVK
-411 VEKTEARTEIEEVI
+411 IEKTEAKVEINEAI
-425 FKKSSTK
+425 FKKSSIK
-432 ILELGYT
+432 ILEPGYT

-444 LDDEDIENDEE
+444 LEDDNENDEE
-455 IESKKENDLSKI
+455 VEEKKENNLSKI
-467 PAGEYQV
+467 PGGEYQIKIN
-474 EVDQSNFFIEEKETI
+474 DSNFFIEEKETT
-489 AKRPYTEATLIKDLN
+489 AKKPYTEATLIKDLN

-554 KEEKIVSTELAQEY
+554 KEEKIISTELAKEY

-597 KVEDLT
+597 KLEDLT

-609 VKMIINSEHKTISS
+609 VKTIINSEHKTISS
-623 QFSKEKQ
+623 EFSTLKQ
-630 EKEIIGIC
+630 EKEIIGVC
-638 PKCGKII
+638 PKCGEPI
-645 YEGEKNFYCSG
+645 YEGEKNFYCNG

-690 GKILITGLTNKAGK
+690 GTILITGLTNKAGK

-712 EVIDKYVNL
+712 EINDKYVNL

>member
-1 MTHVSHTFNRWEG
+1 
-14 KMKLI
+14 MKLI

-33 IPGDKKYN
+33 IPGDKKYK

-56 GHILTHKEPEEI
+56 GHILTHKEPEEV

-81 IYFPKWDKKPLPNKI
+81 IYFPKWDKKPLSNKI
-96 ELFNSVKELMHL
+96 ELFNTVKELICS

-123 GQYLVD
+123 GQYLID
-129 ELLEYCSNK
+129 EVLEYCSNK
-138 KPVKRLMVN
+138 KPVKRLMIN
-147 DNSLGGVQK
+147 DNTLGGVKK
-156 AFSKIDDNSKYIS
+156 AFSKIEDNSKYIS

-178 IADMVVGFSL
+178 IADMIVGFSL
-188 SRYYSIINNAKLSV
+188 SRFYSILNNAKLSV

-228 YNLHLKININNID
+228 YNLYLKTNINNID
-241 IDLKYYTKE
+241 IDLKYYIKE
-250 KTTDKSIHEEFINKI
+250 RITDKSIYEELINKI
-265 ENRSSNLV
+265 GNKTSNLV
-273 VTKKESYRA
+273 VTKKENYRA

-288 LSDLESDAAILF
+288 LSDLESDAATLF

-307 MDITQNLRDKYK
+307 MDITQNLRDKHK

-333 EHFKEAPELIPV
+333 EHFKEAPNLVPI
-345 VAQKLNFTATFNFNE
+345 VAQKLNFIATFNFTE
-360 KSKCFNDKYVTA
+360 KSRCFNDKYVTA

-380 SGNFDEFSQEEKNIY
+380 AGNFEDFSEEEKNIY

-411 VEKTEARTEIEEVI
+411 VEKTEAKTEIEEII
-425 FKKSSTK
+425 FKKSSIR
-432 ILELGYT
+432 ILEPGYT

-444 LDDEDIENDEE
+444 LDDEDDENEGEIEAKIEN
-455 IESKKENDLSKI
+455 NLSKI
-467 PAGEYQV
+467 PTGEYQI
-474 EVDQSNFFIEEKETI
+474 EVGQANFFIEEEETT
-489 AKRPYTEATLIKDLN
+489 AKKPYTEATLIKDLN

-513 EIRELLKSKDKDKK
+513 EIRELLKSKDKDRK

-535 TATIPGILEGLIE
+535 VATIPGILEGLIE

-554 KEEKIVSTELAQEY
+554 KEEKIVSTELAKEY

-574 SLKTPDSTA
+574 SLKTPDVTA

-609 VKMIINSEHKTISS
+609 VKGIINSDHKTISS
-623 QFSKEKQ
+623 EFSRQKQ
-630 EKEIIGIC
+630 EKEVIGKC
-638 PKCGKII
+638 PKCGNPI

-656 YKSGCDFKLWKKIK
+656 YKAGCDFKLWKKIK

-712 EVIDKYVNL
+712 EVSDKYVNL
-721 SLDSFVN
+721 SLDSFLK

>member
-1 MTHVSHTFNRWEG
+1 
-14 KMKLI
+14 MKLI

-33 IPGDKKYN
+33 IPGDKKYK

-56 GHILTHKEPEEI
+56 GHILVHKEPEEI

-96 ELFNSVKELMHL
+96 ELFNSVKELMYS
-108 NQVTEIIHAGDADSE
+108 NQVIEIIHAGDGDSE

-129 ELLEYCSNK
+129 EVLEYCSNK
-138 KPVKRLMVN
+138 KPVKRLIIN
-147 DNSLGGVQK
+147 DNTLGGVKK
-156 AFSKIDDNSKYIS
+156 AFSKIDDNSKYIPI
-169 LGKSAEARA
+169 GKSAEARA
-178 IADMVVGFSL
+178 IADMIVGFSL
-188 SRYYSIINNAKLSV
+188 SRFYSILNNAKLSI

-228 YNLHLKININNID
+228 YNLQLKTNINNID

-265 ENRSSNLV
+265 ENRTSNLV

-288 LSDLESDAAILF
+288 LSDLESDAATLF

-307 MDITQNLRDKYK
+307 MDITQSLRDKHK

-345 VAQKLNFTATFNFNE
+345 VAQKLNFTVTFNFNE

-411 VEKTEARTEIEEVI
+411 VEKTEAKTEIEEII
-425 FKKSSTK
+425 FKKNSIK
-432 ILELGYT
+432 ILEPGYT

-444 LDDEDIENDEE
+444 LDDEDIENEEE
-455 IESKKENDLSKI
+455 IESKKEDDLCKI
-467 PAGEYQV
+467 LAGEYQI
-474 EVDQSNFFIEEKETI
+474 EVSQTNFFIEEKET
-489 AKRPYTEATLIKDLN
+489 APKKPYTEATLIKDLN

-513 EIRELLKSKDKDKK
+513 EIKKLLKSKDKDRK
-527 DVNGSIGT
+527 DANGSIGT
-535 TATIPGILEGLIE
+535 VATIPGILEGLIE

-554 KEEKIVSTELAQEY
+554 KEEKIISTELAKEY

-597 KVEDLT
+597 KIENLT

-609 VKMIINSEHKTISS
+609 VKTIINSEHKTISS
-623 QFSKEKQ
+623 EFSRQKQ
-630 EKEIIGIC
+630 EKEIIGVC
-638 PKCGKII
+638 PKCGSPI

-656 YKSGCDFKLWKKIK
+656 YKIGCDFKLWKKIK

-712 EVIDKYVNL
+712 EVSDKYVNL

>member
-1 MTHVSHTFNRWEG
+1 
-14 KMKLI
+14 MKLI

-33 IPGDKKYN
+33 IPGEKKYN
-41 GNSITVGDYITCWIY
+41 GSSIIIGDYIACWIY

-68 DPSLKKWTLESLP
+68 DPSLKKWKLDTLP
-81 IYFPKWDKKPLPNKI
+81 IYFSKWDKKILPYRKD
-96 ELFNSVKELMHL
+96 LFNTVKDLIHSNEI
-108 NQVTEIIHAGDADSE
+108 TEIIHAGDADSE

-138 KPVKRLMVN
+138 KPVKGLMVN
-147 DNSLGGVQK
+147 DNTLGGVQK
-156 AFSKIDDNSKYIS
+156 AFSKIEDNSKYTA

-178 IADMVVGFSL
+178 IADMIVGFSL
-188 SRYYSIINNAKLSV
+188 SRFYSIINNAKLSV

-228 YNLHLKININNID
+228 YNLYLKTNINDID
-241 IDLKYYTKE
+241 IDLRYSSKE
-250 KTTDKSIHEEFINKI
+250 RIMDKFIYEEFINNVGDKT
-265 ENRSSNLV
+265 SNLLI
-273 VTKKESYRA
+273 TKKENYRA

-288 LSDLESDAAILF
+288 LSDLESDAATLF

-328 RYLSE
+328 RYLSD
-333 EHFKEAPELIPV
+333 EHFKEAPKLIPL
-345 VAQKLNFTATFNFNE
+345 VAEKLNFTATFDFNE
-360 KSKCFNDKYVTA
+360 KSRCFNDKYVTA

-380 SGNFDEFSQEEKNIY
+380 AGDFEQFSQEEKNIY

-400 RYFIQFLEKVK
+400 RYLIQFLEKVK
-411 VEKTEARTEIEEVI
+411 IEKTEAKVEINEAI
-425 FKKSSTK
+425 FKKSSIK
-432 ILELGYT
+432 ILEPGYT

-444 LDDEDIENDEE
+444 LEDDNENDEE
-455 IESKKENDLSKI
+455 VEEKKENNLSKI
-467 PAGEYQV
+467 PGGEYQIKIN
-474 EVDQSNFFIEEKETI
+474 DSNFFIEEKETT
-489 AKRPYTEATLIKDLN
+489 AKKPYTEATLIKDLN

-554 KEEKIVSTELAQEY
+554 KEEKIISTELAKEY

-597 KVEDLT
+597 KLEDLT

-609 VKMIINSEHKTISS
+609 VKTIINSEHKTISS
-623 QFSKEKQ
+623 EFSTLKQ
-630 EKEIIGIC
+630 EKEIIGVC
-638 PKCGKII
+638 PKCGEPI
-645 YEGEKNFYCSG
+645 YEGEKNFYCNG

-690 GKILITGLTNKAGK
+690 GTILITGLTNKAGK

-712 EVIDKYVNL
+712 EINDKYVNL

>member
-1 MTHVSHTFNRWEG
+1 
-14 KMKLI
+14 MKLI

-41 GNSITVGDYITCWIY
+41 GSSIIIGDYIACWIY

-68 DPSLKKWTLESLP
+68 DPSLKKWKLDTLP
-81 IYFPKWDKKPLPNKI
+81 IYFSKWDKKILPYRKD
-96 ELFNSVKELMHL
+96 LFNTVKDLIHSNEI
-108 NQVTEIIHAGDADSE
+108 TEIIHAGDADSE

-147 DNSLGGVQK
+147 DNTLGGVQK
-156 AFSKIDDNSKYIS
+156 AFSKIEDNSKYTA

-178 IADMVVGFSL
+178 IADMIVGFSL
-188 SRYYSIINNAKLSV
+188 SRFYSIINNAKLSI

-228 YNLHLKININNID
+228 YNLYLKTNINDID
-241 IDLKYYTKE
+241 IDLRYSSKE
-250 KTTDKSIHEEFINKI
+250 RIMDKFIYEEFINNVGDKT
-265 ENRSSNLV
+265 SNLLI
-273 VTKKESYRA
+273 TKKENYRA

-288 LSDLESDAAILF
+288 LSDLESDAATLF

-328 RYLSE
+328 RYLSD
-333 EHFKEAPELIPV
+333 EHFKEAPKLIPL
-345 VAQKLNFTATFNFNE
+345 VAEKLNFTATFDFNE
-360 KSKCFNDKYVTA
+360 KSRCFNDKYVTA

-380 SGNFDEFSQEEKNIY
+380 AGDFEQFSQEEKNIY

-400 RYFIQFLEKVK
+400 RYLIQFLEKVK
-411 VEKTEARTEIEEVI
+411 IEKTEAKVEINEAI
-425 FKKSSTK
+425 FKKSSIK
-432 ILELGYT
+432 ILEPGYT

-444 LDDEDIENDEE
+444 LEDDNENDEE
-455 IESKKENDLSKI
+455 VEEKKENNLSKI
-467 PAGEYQV
+467 PGGEYQIKIN
-474 EVDQSNFFIEEKETI
+474 DSNFFIEEKETT
-489 AKRPYTEATLIKDLN
+489 AKKPYTEATLIKDLN

-554 KEEKIVSTELAQEY
+554 KEEKIISTELAKEY

-597 KVEDLT
+597 KLEDLT

-609 VKMIINSEHKTISS
+609 VKTIINSEHKTISS
-623 QFSKEKQ
+623 EFSTLKQ
-630 EKEIIGIC
+630 EKEIIGVC
-638 PKCGKII
+638 PKCGEPI
-645 YEGEKNFYCSG
+645 YEGEKNFYCNG

-690 GKILITGLTNKAGK
+690 GTILITGLTNKAGK

-712 EVIDKYVNL
+712 EINDKYVNL

>member
-1 MTHVSHTFNRWEG
+1 
-14 KMKLI
+14 MKLI

-33 IPGDKKYN
+33 IPGEKKYN
-41 GNSITVGDYITCWIY
+41 GSSIIIGDYIACWIY

-68 DPSLKKWTLESLP
+68 DPSLKKWKLDTLP
-81 IYFPKWDKKPLPNKI
+81 IYFSKWDKKILPYRKD
-96 ELFNSVKELMHL
+96 LFNTVKDLIHSNEI
-108 NQVTEIIHAGDADSE
+108 TEIIHAGDADSE

-147 DNSLGGVQK
+147 DNTLGGVQK
-156 AFSKIDDNSKYIS
+156 AFSKIEDNSKYTA

-178 IADMVVGFSL
+178 IADMIVGFSL
-188 SRYYSIINNAKLSV
+188 SRFYSIINNAKLSI

-228 YNLHLKININNID
+228 YNLYLKTNINDID
-241 IDLKYYTKE
+241 IDLRYSSKE
-250 KTTDKSIHEEFINKI
+250 RIMDKSIYEEFINNVGDKT
-265 ENRSSNLV
+265 SNLLI
-273 VTKKESYRA
+273 TKKENYRA

-288 LSDLESDAAILF
+288 LSDLESDAATLF

-333 EHFKEAPELIPV
+333 EHFKEAPKLIPL
-345 VAQKLNFTATFNFNE
+345 VAEKLNFTANFNFNE
-360 KSKCFNDKYVTA
+360 KSRCFNDKYVTA

-380 SGNFDEFSQEEKNIY
+380 AGDFEQFSQEEKNIY

-400 RYFIQFLEKVK
+400 RYLIQFLEKVK
-411 VEKTEARTEIEEVI
+411 IEKTEAKVEINEAI
-425 FKKSSTK
+425 FKKSSIK
-432 ILELGYT
+432 ILEPGYT

-444 LDDEDIENDEE
+444 LEDDNENDEE
-455 IESKKENDLSKI
+455 VEEKKENNLSKI
-467 PAGEYQV
+467 PGGEYQIKIN
-474 EVDQSNFFIEEKETI
+474 DSNFFIEEKETT
-489 AKRPYTEATLIKDLN
+489 AKKPYTEATLIKDLN

-554 KEEKIVSTELAQEY
+554 KEEKIISTELAKEY

-597 KVEDLT
+597 KLEDLT

-609 VKMIINSEHKTISS
+609 VKTIINSEHKTISS
-623 QFSKEKQ
+623 EFSTVKQ
-630 EKEIIGIC
+630 EKEVIGVC
-638 PKCGKII
+638 PKCGEPI
-645 YEGEKNFYCSG
+645 YEGEKNFYCNG

-690 GKILITGLTNKAGK
+690 GTILITGLTNKAGK

-712 EVIDKYVNL
+712 EINDKYVNL

>member
-1 MTHVSHTFNRWEG
+1 
-14 KMKLI
+14 MKLI

-56 GHILTHKEPEEI
+56 GHILTHKEPEEVN
-68 DPSLKKWTLESLP
+68 PSLKKWTLESLP
-81 IYFPKWDKKPLPNKI
+81 IYFPKWDKKPLSNKI
-96 ELFNSVKELMHL
+96 ELFNTVKELICL

-129 ELLEYCSNK
+129 EVLEYCSNK

-147 DNSLGGVQK
+147 DNTLGGVQK
-156 AFSKIDDNSKYIS
+156 AFSKIEDNSKYIS

-178 IADMVVGFSL
+178 IADMIVGFSL

-228 YNLHLKININNID
+228 YNLHLKTNINNID

-265 ENRSSNLV
+265 ENRTSNLV

-288 LSDLESDAAILF
+288 LSDLESDAATLF

-307 MDITQNLRDKYK
+307 MDITQSLRDKHK

-345 VAQKLNFTATFNFNE
+345 VAQKLNFTVTFNFNE

-411 VEKTEARTEIEEVI
+411 VEKTEAKTEIEEII
-425 FKKSSTK
+425 FKKSSIK
-432 ILELGYT
+432 ILEPGYT

-444 LDDEDIENDEE
+444 LDDEDNENEEE
-455 IESKKENDLSKI
+455 IDNKKENDLSKI
-467 PAGEYQV
+467 PAGEYQI
-474 EVDQSNFFIEEKETI
+474 EVSQSNFFIEEKETV
-489 AKRPYTEATLIKDLN
+489 AKKPYTEATLIKDLN

-554 KEEKIVSTELAQEY
+554 KEEKIVSTELAKEY

-574 SLKTPDSTA
+574 SLKTPDVTA

-609 VKMIINSEHKTISS
+609 VKSIINSEHKTISS
-623 QFSKEKQ
+623 EFSRQKQ
-630 EKEIIGIC
+630 EKEVIGKC
-638 PKCGKII
+638 PKCGNPI

-656 YKSGCDFKLWKKIK
+656 YKAGCDFKLWKKIK

-712 EVIDKYVNL
+712 EVNDKYVNL
-721 SLDSFVN
+721 SLDSFLK

>member
-1 MTHVSHTFNRWEG
+1 MGG

-33 IPGDKKYN
+33 IPGEKKYN
-41 GNSITVGDYITCWIY
+41 GSSIIIGDYIACWIY

-68 DPSLKKWTLESLP
+68 DPSLKKWKLDTLP
-81 IYFPKWDKKPLPNKI
+81 IYFSKWDKKILPYRKD
-96 ELFNSVKELMHL
+96 LFNTVKDLIHSNEI
-108 NQVTEIIHAGDADSE
+108 TEIIHAGDADSE

-147 DNSLGGVQK
+147 DNTLGGVQK
-156 AFSKIDDNSKYIS
+156 AFSKIEDNSKYTA

-178 IADMVVGFSL
+178 IADMIVGFSL
-188 SRYYSIINNAKLSV
+188 SRFYSIINNAKLSV

-228 YNLHLKININNID
+228 YNLYLKTNINDID
-241 IDLKYYTKE
+241 IDLRYSSKE
-250 KTTDKSIHEEFINKI
+250 RIMDKFIYEEFINNVGDKT
-265 ENRSSNLV
+265 SNLLI
-273 VTKKESYRA
+273 TKKENYRA

-288 LSDLESDAAILF
+288 LSDLESDAATLF

-328 RYLSE
+328 RYLSD
-333 EHFKEAPELIPV
+333 EHFKEAPKLIPL
-345 VAQKLNFTATFNFNE
+345 VAEKLNFTATFDFNE
-360 KSKCFNDKYVTA
+360 KSRCFNDKYVTA

-380 SGNFDEFSQEEKNIY
+380 AGDFEQFSQEEKNIY

-400 RYFIQFLEKVK
+400 RYLIQFLEKVK
-411 VEKTEARTEIEEVI
+411 IEKTEAKVEINEAI
-425 FKKSSTK
+425 FKKSSIK
-432 ILELGYT
+432 ILEPGYT

-444 LDDEDIENDEE
+444 LEDDNENDEE
-455 IESKKENDLSKI
+455 VEEKKENNLSKI
-467 PAGEYQV
+467 PGGEYQIKIN
-474 EVDQSNFFIEEKETI
+474 DSNFFIEEKETT
-489 AKRPYTEATLIKDLN
+489 AKKPYTEATLIKDLN

-554 KEEKIVSTELAQEY
+554 KEEKIISTELAKEY

-597 KVEDLT
+597 KLEDLT

-609 VKMIINSEHKTISS
+609 VKTIINSEHKTISS
-623 QFSKEKQ
+623 EFSTLKQ
-630 EKEIIGIC
+630 EKEIIGVC
-638 PKCGKII
+638 PKCGEPI
-645 YEGEKNFYCSG
+645 YEGEKNFYCNG

-690 GKILITGLTNKAGK
+690 GTILITGLTNKAGK

-712 EVIDKYVNL
+712 EINDKYVNL

>member
-1 MTHVSHTFNRWEG
+1 
-14 KMKLI
+14 MKLI

-68 DPSLKKWTLESLP
+68 DPSLKKWNLESLP

-96 ELFNSVKELMHL
+96 ELFNSVKELMHS

-147 DNSLGGVQK
+147 DNTLGGVQK
-156 AFSKIDDNSKYIS
+156 AFSKIEDNSKYTA

-178 IADMVVGFSL
+178 IADMIVGFSL
-188 SRYYSIINNAKLSV
+188 SRFYSIINNAKLSI

-228 YNLHLKININNID
+228 YNLYLKTNINDID
-241 IDLKYYTKE
+241 IDLRYSSKE
-250 KTTDKSIHEEFINKI
+250 RIMDKSIYEEFINNVGTKT
-265 ENRSSNLV
+265 SNLLI
-273 VTKKESYRA
+273 TKKENYRA

-288 LSDLESDAAILF
+288 LSDLESDAATLF

-333 EHFKEAPELIPV
+333 EHFKEAPKLIPL
-345 VAQKLNFTATFNFNE
+345 VAEKLNFTATFNFNE
-360 KSKCFNDKYVTA
+360 KSRCFNDKYVTA

-380 SGNFDEFSQEEKNIY
+380 AGDFEQFSQEEKNIY

-400 RYFIQFLEKVK
+400 RYLIQFLEKVK
-411 VEKTEARTEIEEVI
+411 IEKTEAKVEINEAI
-425 FKKSSTK
+425 FKKSSIK
-432 ILELGYT
+432 ILEPGYT

-444 LDDEDIENDEE
+444 LEDDNENDEE
-455 IESKKENDLSKI
+455 IEENNLSKI
-467 PAGEYQV
+467 PGGEYQIKINN
-474 EVDQSNFFIEEKETI
+474 SNFFIEEKETT
-489 AKRPYTEATLIKDLN
+489 AKKPYTEATLIKDLN

-597 KVEDLT
+597 KLEDLT

-609 VKMIINSEHKTISS
+609 VKTIINSEHKTISS
-623 QFSKEKQ
+623 EFSTVKQ
-630 EKEIIGIC
+630 EKEVIGVC
-638 PKCGKII
+638 PKCGKL
-645 YEGEKNFYCSG
+645 NL
-656 YKSGCDFKLWKKIK
+656 D
-670 VFNQKEVTITKQDA
+670 VT
-684 KTLLNK
+684 LNY
-690 GKILITGLTNKAGK
+690 GK
-704 KYKANFKL
+704 K
-712 EVIDKYVNL
+712 
-721 SLDSFVN
+721 

>member
-1 MTHVSHTFNRWEG
+1 
-14 KMKLI
+14 MKLI

-33 IPGDKKYN
+33 IPGEKKYN
-41 GNSITVGDYITCWIY
+41 GSSIIIGDYIACWIY

-68 DPSLKKWTLESLP
+68 DPSLKKWKLDTLP
-81 IYFPKWDKKPLPNKI
+81 IYFSKWDKKILPYRKD
-96 ELFNSVKELMHL
+96 LFNTVKDLIHSNEI
-108 NQVTEIIHAGDADSE
+108 TEIIHAGDADSE

-147 DNSLGGVQK
+147 DNTLGGVQK
-156 AFSKIDDNSKYIS
+156 AFSKIEDNSKYTA

-178 IADMVVGFSL
+178 IADMIVGFSL
-188 SRYYSIINNAKLSV
+188 SRFYSIINNAKLSI

-228 YNLHLKININNID
+228 YNLYLKTNINDID
-241 IDLKYYTKE
+241 IDLRYSSKE
-250 KTTDKSIHEEFINKI
+250 RIMDKSIYEEFINNVGDKT
-265 ENRSSNLV
+265 SNLLI
-273 VTKKESYRA
+273 TKKENYRA

-288 LSDLESDAAILF
+288 LSDLESDAATLF

-333 EHFKEAPELIPV
+333 EHFKEAPKLIPL
-345 VAQKLNFTATFNFNE
+345 VAEKLNFTATFDFNE
-360 KSKCFNDKYVTA
+360 KSRCFNDKYVTA

-380 SGNFDEFSQEEKNIY
+380 AGDFEQFSQEEKNIY

-400 RYFIQFLEKVK
+400 RYLIQFLEKVK
-411 VEKTEARTEIEEVI
+411 IEKTEAKVEINEAI
-425 FKKSSTK
+425 FKKSSIK
-432 ILELGYT
+432 ILEPGYT

-444 LDDEDIENDEE
+444 LEDDNENDEE
-455 IESKKENDLSKI
+455 IEEKKENNLSKI
-467 PAGEYQV
+467 PGGEYQIKIN
-474 EVDQSNFFIEEKETI
+474 DSNFFIEEKETT
-489 AKRPYTEATLIKDLN
+489 AKKPYTEATLIKDLN

-554 KEEKIVSTELAQEY
+554 KEEKIISTELAKEY

-597 KVEDLT
+597 KLEDLT

-609 VKMIINSEHKTISS
+609 VKTIINSEHKTISS
-623 QFSKEKQ
+623 EFSTVKQ
-630 EKEIIGIC
+630 EKEVIGVC
-638 PKCGKII
+638 PKCGEPI
-645 YEGEKNFYCSG
+645 YEGEKNFYCNG

-690 GKILITGLTNKAGK
+690 GTILITGLTNKAGK

-712 EVIDKYVNL
+712 EINDKYVNL

>member
-1 MTHVSHTFNRWEG
+1 
-14 KMKLI
+14 MKLI

-33 IPGDKKYN
+33 IPGEKKYN
-41 GNSITVGDYITCWIY
+41 GSSIIIGDYIACWIY

-68 DPSLKKWTLESLP
+68 DPSLKKWKLDTLP
-81 IYFPKWDKKPLPNKI
+81 IYFSKWDKKILPYRKD
-96 ELFNSVKELMHL
+96 LFNTVKDLIHSNEI
-108 NQVTEIIHAGDADSE
+108 TEIIHAGDADSE

-147 DNSLGGVQK
+147 DNTLGGVQK
-156 AFSKIDDNSKYIS
+156 AFSKIEDNSKYTA

-178 IADMVVGFSL
+178 IADMIVGFSL
-188 SRYYSIINNAKLSV
+188 SRFYSIINNAKLSV

-228 YNLHLKININNID
+228 YNLYLKTNINDID
-241 IDLKYYTKE
+241 IDLRYSSKE
-250 KTTDKSIHEEFINKI
+250 RIMDKFIYEEFINNVGDKT
-265 ENRSSNLV
+265 SNLLI
-273 VTKKESYRA
+273 TKKENYRA

-288 LSDLESDAAILF
+288 LSDLESDAATLF

-328 RYLSE
+328 RYLSD
-333 EHFKEAPELIPV
+333 EHFKEAPKLIPL
-345 VAQKLNFTATFNFNE
+345 VAEKLNFTATFDFNE
-360 KSKCFNDKYVTA
+360 KSRCFNDKYVTA

-380 SGNFDEFSQEEKNIY
+380 AGDFEQFSQEEKNIY

-400 RYFIQFLEKVK
+400 RYLIQFLEKVK
-411 VEKTEARTEIEEVI
+411 IEKTEAKVEINEAI
-425 FKKSSTK
+425 FKKSSIK
-432 ILELGYT
+432 ILEPGYT

-444 LDDEDIENDEE
+444 LEDDNENDEE
-455 IESKKENDLSKI
+455 VEEKKENNLSKI
-467 PAGEYQV
+467 PGGEYQIKIN
-474 EVDQSNFFIEEKETI
+474 DSNFFIEEKETT
-489 AKRPYTEATLIKDLN
+489 AKKPYTEATLIKDLN

-554 KEEKIVSTELAQEY
+554 KEEKIISTELAKEY

-597 KVEDLT
+597 KLEDLT

-609 VKMIINSEHKTISS
+609 VKTIINSEHKTISS
-623 QFSKEKQ
+623 EFSTLKQ
-630 EKEIIGIC
+630 EKEIIGVC
-638 PKCGKII
+638 PKCGEPI
-645 YEGEKNFYCSG
+645 YEGEKNFYCNG

-670 VFNQKEVTITKQDA
+670 IFNQKEVTITKQDA

-690 GKILITGLTNKAGK
+690 GTILITGLTNKAGK

-712 EVIDKYVNL
+712 EINDKYVNL

>member
-1 MTHVSHTFNRWEG
+1 
-14 KMKLI
+14 MKLI

-33 IPGDKKYN
+33 IPGDKKYK

-56 GHILTHKEPEEI
+56 GHILVHKEPEEI

-96 ELFNSVKELMHL
+96 ELFNSVKELMHS
-108 NQVTEIIHAGDADSE
+108 NQVTEIIHAGDGDSE

-129 ELLEYCSNK
+129 EVLEYCSNK
-138 KPVKRLMVN
+138 KPVKRLMIN
-147 DNSLGGVQK
+147 DNTLGGVKK
-156 AFSKIDDNSKYIS
+156 AFSKIEDNSKYIS

-178 IADMVVGFSL
+178 IADMIVGFSL
-188 SRYYSIINNAKLSV
+188 SRFYSIINNAKLSI

-228 YNLHLKININNID
+228 YNLYLKTNINDID
-241 IDLKYYTKE
+241 IDLRYSSKE
-250 KTTDKSIHEEFINKI
+250 RTIDKSIYEEFINNVGDKT
-265 ENRSSNLV
+265 SNLLI
-273 VTKKESYRA
+273 TKKENYRA

-328 RYLSE
+328 RYLSD
-333 EHFKEAPELIPV
+333 EHFKEAPKLIPL
-345 VAQKLNFTATFNFNE
+345 VAEKLNFTATFDFNE
-360 KSKCFNDKYVTA
+360 KSRCFNDKYVTA

-380 SGNFDEFSQEEKNIY
+380 AGDFEQFSQEEKNIY

-400 RYFIQFLEKVK
+400 RYLIQFLEKVK
-411 VEKTEARTEIEEVI
+411 IEKTEAKVEINEAI
-425 FKKSSTK
+425 FKKSSIK
-432 ILELGYT
+432 ILEPGYT

-444 LDDEDIENDEE
+444 LEDDNENDEE
-455 IESKKENDLSKI
+455 IEEKKENNLSKI
-467 PAGEYQV
+467 PGGEYQIKINN
-474 EVDQSNFFIEEKETI
+474 SNFFIEEKETT
-489 AKRPYTEATLIKDLN
+489 AKKPYTEATLIKDLN
-504 NIAKYVKDP
+504 NIAKYVKDS

-554 KEEKIVSTELAQEY
+554 KEEKILSTELAQEY

-597 KVEDLT
+597 KLEDLT

-609 VKMIINSEHKTISS
+609 VKTIINSEHKTISS
-623 QFSKEKQ
+623 EFSTVKQ
-630 EKEIIGIC
+630 EKEVIGVC
-638 PKCGKII
+638 PKCGEPI
-645 YEGEKNFYCSG
+645 YEGEKNFYCNG

-670 VFNQKEVTITKQDA
+670 IFNQKEVTITKQDA

-690 GKILITGLTNKAGK
+690 GTILITGLTNKAGK

-712 EVIDKYVNL
+712 EINDKYVNL

>member
-1 MTHVSHTFNRWEG
+1 
-14 KMKLI
+14 MKLI

-41 GNSITVGDYITCWIY
+41 GNSIIVGDYITCWIY
-56 GHILTHKEPEEI
+56 GHVLAYKEPEEI
-68 DPSLKKWTLESLP
+68 DLSLKRWTLESLP
-81 IYFPKWDKKPLPNKI
+81 IYFSKWDKKPLPQKI
-96 ELFNSVKELMHL
+96 ELFNTVKELIHS
-108 NQVTEIIHAGDADSE
+108 NQVTEIIHAGDGDSE

-129 ELLEYCSNK
+129 EVLEYCSNK
-138 KPVKRLMVN
+138 KPVKRLIIN
-147 DNSLGGVQK
+147 DNTLGGVKK
-156 AFSKIDDNSKYIS
+156 AFSKIDDNSKYIPI
-169 LGKSAEARA
+169 GKSAKARA
-178 IADMVVGFSL
+178 IADMIVGFSL
-188 SRYYSIINNAKLSV
+188 SRFYSILNNAKLSI

-228 YNLHLKININNID
+228 YNLHLKTNINNID

-265 ENRSSNLV
+265 ENRTSNLV
-273 VTKKESYRA
+273 VTKKQSYRA
-282 TPLPYN
+282 IPLPYN
-288 LSDLESDAAILF
+288 LSDLESDAATLF

-307 MDITQNLRDKYK
+307 MDITQSLRDKHK

-333 EHFKEAPELIPV
+333 EHFKEASKLIPI
-345 VAQKLNFTATFNFNE
+345 VAQKLKFIATFNFTE
-360 KSKCFNDKYVTA
+360 KSRCFNDKYVTA

-380 SGNFDEFSQEEKNIY
+380 DGNFEDFSQEEKNIY

-411 VEKTEARTEIEEVI
+411 VEKTEARTEIGEVI
-425 FKKSSTK
+425 FKKGSTK
-432 ILELGYT
+432 ILEPGYT

-444 LDDEDIENDEE
+444 LDDEDIENEEE
-455 IESKKENDLSKI
+455 IESKKEDDLCKI
-467 PAGEYQV
+467 LAGEYQI
-474 EVDQSNFFIEEKETI
+474 EVGQSNFFIEEKETV
-489 AKRPYTEATLIKDLN
+489 AKKPYTEATLIKDLN

-554 KEEKIVSTELAQEY
+554 KEEKIVSTELAKEY

-574 SLKTPDSTA
+574 SLKTPDVTA

-609 VKMIINSEHKTISS
+609 VKSIINSEHKTISS
-623 QFSKEKQ
+623 EFSRQKQ
-630 EKEIIGIC
+630 EKEVIGKC
-638 PKCGKII
+638 PKCGNPI

-656 YKSGCDFKLWKKIK
+656 YKTGCDFKLWKKVK

-712 EVIDKYVNL
+712 EVSDKYVNL

>member
-1 MTHVSHTFNRWEG
+1 
-14 KMKLI
+14 MKLI

-33 IPGDKKYN
+33 IPGDKKYK

-56 GHILTHKEPEEI
+56 GHILVHKEPEEI

-96 ELFNSVKELMHL
+96 ELFNSVKELMYS
-108 NQVTEIIHAGDADSE
+108 NQVIEIIHAGDGDSE

-129 ELLEYCSNK
+129 EVLEYCSNK
-138 KPVKRLMVN
+138 KPVKRLIIN
-147 DNSLGGVQK
+147 DNTLGGVKK
-156 AFSKIDDNSKYIS
+156 AFSKIDDNSKYIPI
-169 LGKSAEARA
+169 GKSAEARA
-178 IADMVVGFSL
+178 IADMIVGFSL
-188 SRYYSIINNAKLSV
+188 SRFYSILNNAKLSI

-228 YNLHLKININNID
+228 YNLQLKTNVNNLD
-241 IDLKYYTKE
+241 IDLKYYAKE
-250 KTTDKSIHEEFINKI
+250 RVTDKSIYEELINKI
-265 ENRSSNLV
+265 GDKVSKLT
-273 VTKKESYRA
+273 VTKKENYKA

-288 LSDLESDAAILF
+288 LSDLESDAATLF

-307 MDITQNLRDKYK
+307 MDITQSLRDKYK

-333 EHFKEAPELIPV
+333 EHFKEAPNLIPI
-345 VAQKLNFTATFNFNE
+345 VAQKLNFVANFNFTE
-360 KSKCFNDKYVTA
+360 KSNCFNDKYVTA
-372 HHGIIPTG
+372 HHGIIPTE
-380 SGNFDEFSQEEKNIY
+380 SGNFEEFSEDEKNIY

-400 RYFIQFLEKVK
+400 RYFIQFLEKIK
-411 VEKTEARTEIEEVI
+411 VEKTEAKTEIEENI

-432 ILELGYT
+432 ILEPGYT

-444 LDDEDIENDEE
+444 LDNEDEKEEE
-455 IESKKENDLSKI
+455 IEEKIENSLSEI
-467 PAGEYQV
+467 PAGEYQI
-474 EVDQSNFFIEEKETI
+474 EVSQTNFFIEEKETV
-489 AKRPYTEATLIKDLN
+489 AKKPYTEATLIRDLN
-504 NIAKYVKDP
+504 NIAKYVIDP

-554 KEEKIVSTELAQEY
+554 KEEKIVSTELAKEY
-568 LKILPE
+568 LKILPD

-597 KVEDLT
+597 RIEDLT

-609 VKMIINSEHKTISS
+609 VKAIINSEHKTISS

-630 EKEIIGIC
+630 EKEVIGIC
-638 PKCGKII
+638 PKCGEII

-656 YKSGCDFKLWKKIK
+656 YKTGCDFKLWKKIK
-670 VFNQKEVTITKQDA
+670 VFNQKEVPITKQEA

-690 GKILITGLTNKAGK
+690 GTILITGLTNKTGK

-712 EVIDKYVNL
+712 EVSDKYVNL

>member
-1 MTHVSHTFNRWEG
+1 
-14 KMKLI
+14 MKLI

-33 IPGDKKYN
+33 IPGEKKYN
-41 GNSITVGDYITCWIY
+41 GSSIIIGDYIACWIY

-68 DPSLKKWTLESLP
+68 DPSLKKWKLDTLP
-81 IYFPKWDKKPLPNKI
+81 IYFSKWDKKILPYRKD
-96 ELFNSVKELMHL
+96 LFNTVKDLIHSNEI
-108 NQVTEIIHAGDADSE
+108 TEIIHAGDADSE

-147 DNSLGGVQK
+147 DNTLGGVQK
-156 AFSKIDDNSKYIS
+156 AFSKIEDNSKYTA

-178 IADMVVGFSL
+178 IADMIVGFSL
-188 SRYYSIINNAKLSV
+188 SRFYSIINNAKLSV

-228 YNLHLKININNID
+228 YNLYLKTNINDID
-241 IDLKYYTKE
+241 IDLRYSSKE
-250 KTTDKSIHEEFINKI
+250 RIMDKFIYEEFINNVGDKT
-265 ENRSSNLV
+265 SNLLI
-273 VTKKESYRA
+273 TKKENYRT

-288 LSDLESDAAILF
+288 LSDLESDAATLF

-328 RYLSE
+328 RYLSD
-333 EHFKEAPELIPV
+333 EHFKEAPKLIPL
-345 VAQKLNFTATFNFNE
+345 VAEKLNFTATFDFNE
-360 KSKCFNDKYVTA
+360 KSRCFNDKYVTA
-372 HHGIIPTG
+372 HHGIIPTEAG
-380 SGNFDEFSQEEKNIY
+380 DFEQFSQEEKNIY

-400 RYFIQFLEKVK
+400 RYLIQFLEKVK
-411 VEKTEARTEIEEVI
+411 IEKTEAKVEINEAI
-425 FKKSSTK
+425 FKKSSIK
-432 ILELGYT
+432 ILEPGYT

-444 LDDEDIENDEE
+444 LEDDNENDEE
-455 IESKKENDLSKI
+455 VEEKKENNLSKI
-467 PAGEYQV
+467 PGGEYQIKIN
-474 EVDQSNFFIEEKETI
+474 DSNFFIEEKETT
-489 AKRPYTEATLIKDLN
+489 AKKPYTEATLIKDLN

-554 KEEKIVSTELAQEY
+554 KEEKIISTELAKEY

-597 KVEDLT
+597 KLEDLT

-609 VKMIINSEHKTISS
+609 VKTIINSEHKTISS
-623 QFSKEKQ
+623 EFSTLKQ
-630 EKEIIGIC
+630 EKEIIGVC
-638 PKCGKII
+638 PKCGEPI
-645 YEGEKNFYCSG
+645 YEGEKNFYCNG

-690 GKILITGLTNKAGK
+690 GTILITGLTNKAGK

-712 EVIDKYVNL
+712 EINDKYVNL

>member
-1 MTHVSHTFNRWEG
+1 
-14 KMKLI
+14 MKLI

-33 IPGDKKYN
+33 IPGEKKYN
-41 GNSITVGDYITCWIY
+41 GSSIIIGDYIACWIY

-68 DPSLKKWTLESLP
+68 DPSLKKWKLDTLP
-81 IYFPKWDKKPLPNKI
+81 IYFSKWDKKILPYRKD
-96 ELFNSVKELMHL
+96 LFNTVKDLIHSNEI
-108 NQVTEIIHAGDADSE
+108 TEIIHAGDADSE

-147 DNSLGGVQK
+147 DNTLGGVQK
-156 AFSKIDDNSKYIS
+156 AFSKIEDNSKYTA

-178 IADMVVGFSL
+178 IADMIVGFSL
-188 SRYYSIINNAKLSV
+188 SRFYSIINNAKLSI

-228 YNLHLKININNID
+228 YNLYLKTNINDID
-241 IDLKYYTKE
+241 IDLRYSSKE
-250 KTTDKSIHEEFINKI
+250 RIMDKSIYEEFINNVGDKT
-265 ENRSSNLV
+265 SNLLI
-273 VTKKESYRA
+273 TKKENYRA

-288 LSDLESDAAILF
+288 LSDLESDAATLF

-333 EHFKEAPELIPV
+333 EHFKEAPKLIPL
-345 VAQKLNFTATFNFNE
+345 VAEKLNFTANFNFNE
-360 KSKCFNDKYVTA
+360 KSRCFNDKYVTA

-380 SGNFDEFSQEEKNIY
+380 AGDFEQFSQEEKNIY

-400 RYFIQFLEKVK
+400 RYLIQFLEKVK
-411 VEKTEARTEIEEVI
+411 IEKTEAKVEINEAI
-425 FKKSSTK
+425 FKKSSIK
-432 ILELGYT
+432 ILEPGYT

-444 LDDEDIENDEE
+444 LEDDNENDEE
-455 IESKKENDLSKI
+455 IEEKKENNLSKI
-467 PAGEYQV
+467 PGGEYQIKINN
-474 EVDQSNFFIEEKETI
+474 SNFFIEEKETT
-489 AKRPYTEATLIKDLN
+489 AKKPYTEATLIKDLN
-504 NIAKYVKDP
+504 NIAKYVKDS

-554 KEEKIVSTELAQEY
+554 KEEKILSTELAQEY

-597 KVEDLT
+597 KLEDLT

-609 VKMIINSEHKTISS
+609 VKTIINSEHKTISS
-623 QFSKEKQ
+623 EFSTVKQ
-630 EKEIIGIC
+630 EKEVIGVC
-638 PKCGKII
+638 PKCGEPI
-645 YEGEKNFYCSG
+645 YEGEKNFYCNG

-670 VFNQKEVTITKQDA
+670 IFNQKEVTITKQDA

-690 GKILITGLTNKAGK
+690 GTILITGLTNKAGK

-712 EVIDKYVNL
+712 EINDKYVNL

>member
-1 MTHVSHTFNRWEG
+1 
-14 KMKLI
+14 MKLI

-33 IPGDKKYN
+33 IPGEKKYN
-41 GNSITVGDYITCWIY
+41 GSSIIIGDYIACWIY

-68 DPSLKKWTLESLP
+68 DPSLKKWKLDTLP
-81 IYFPKWDKKPLPNKI
+81 IYFSKWDKKILPYRKD
-96 ELFNSVKELMHL
+96 LFNTVKDLIHSNEI
-108 NQVTEIIHAGDADSE
+108 TEIIHAGDADSE

-147 DNSLGGVQK
+147 DNTLGGVQK
-156 AFSKIDDNSKYIS
+156 AFSKIEDNSKYTA

-178 IADMVVGFSL
+178 IADMIVGFSL
-188 SRYYSIINNAKLSV
+188 SRFYSIINNAKLSI

-228 YNLHLKININNID
+228 YNLYLKTNINNID
-241 IDLKYYTKE
+241 IDLRYSSKE
-250 KTTDKSIHEEFINKI
+250 RIMDKFIYEEFINNVGDKT
-265 ENRSSNLV
+265 SNLLI
-273 VTKKESYRA
+273 TKKENYRA

-288 LSDLESDAAILF
+288 LSDLESDAATLF

-328 RYLSE
+328 RYLSD
-333 EHFKEAPELIPV
+333 EHFKEAPKLIPL
-345 VAQKLNFTATFNFNE
+345 VAEKLNFTATFDFNE
-360 KSKCFNDKYVTA
+360 KSRCFNDKYVTA

-380 SGNFDEFSQEEKNIY
+380 AGDFEQFSQEEKNIY

-400 RYFIQFLEKVK
+400 RYLIQFLEKVK
-411 VEKTEARTEIEEVI
+411 IEKTEAKVEINEAI
-425 FKKSSTK
+425 FKKSSIK
-432 ILELGYT
+432 ILEPGYT

-444 LDDEDIENDEE
+444 LEDDNENDEE
-455 IESKKENDLSKI
+455 VEEKKENNLSKI
-467 PAGEYQV
+467 PGGEYQIKIN
-474 EVDQSNFFIEEKETI
+474 DSNFFIEEKETT
-489 AKRPYTEATLIKDLN
+489 AKKPYTEATLIKDLN

-554 KEEKIVSTELAQEY
+554 KEEKIISTELAKEY

-597 KVEDLT
+597 KLEDLT

-609 VKMIINSEHKTISS
+609 VKTIINSEHKTISS
-623 QFSKEKQ
+623 EFSTLKQ
-630 EKEIIGIC
+630 EKEIIGVC
-638 PKCGKII
+638 PKCGEPI
-645 YEGEKNFYCSG
+645 YEGEKNFYCNG

-690 GKILITGLTNKAGK
+690 GTILITGLTNKAGK

-712 EVIDKYVNL
+712 EINDKYVNL

>member
-1 MTHVSHTFNRWEG
+1 
-14 KMKLI
+14 MKLI

-41 GNSITVGDYITCWIY
+41 GNSIIVGDYITCWIY
-56 GHILTHKEPEEI
+56 GHVLAYKEPEEI

-81 IYFPKWDKKPLPNKI
+81 IYFSKWDKKPLPQKI
-96 ELFNSVKELMHL
+96 ELFNTVKELIHS
-108 NQVTEIIHAGDADSE
+108 NQVTEIIHAGDGDSE

-129 ELLEYCSNK
+129 EVLEYCSNK
-138 KPVKRLMVN
+138 KPVKRLIIN
-147 DNSLGGVQK
+147 DNTLGGVKK
-156 AFSKIDDNSKYIS
+156 AFSKIDDNSKYIPI
-169 LGKSAEARA
+169 GKSAEARA
-178 IADMVVGFSL
+178 IADMIVGFSL
-188 SRYYSIINNAKLSV
+188 SRFYSILNNAKLSI

-228 YNLHLKININNID
+228 YNLQLKTNVNNLD
-241 IDLKYYTKE
+241 IDLKYYAKE
-250 KTTDKSIHEEFINKI
+250 RVTDKSIYEELINKI
-265 ENRSSNLV
+265 GDKVSKLTV
-273 VTKKESYRA
+273 IKKENYKA

-288 LSDLESDAAILF
+288 LSDLESDAATLF

-307 MDITQNLRDKYK
+307 MDITQSLRDKYK

-333 EHFKEAPELIPV
+333 EHFKEAPNLIPI
-345 VAQKLNFTATFNFNE
+345 VAQKLNFVANFNFTE
-360 KSKCFNDKYVTA
+360 KSNCFNDKYVTA
-372 HHGIIPTG
+372 HHGIIPTE
-380 SGNFDEFSQEEKNIY
+380 SGNFEEFSEDEKNIY

-400 RYFIQFLEKVK
+400 RYFIQFLEKIK
-411 VEKTEARTEIEEVI
+411 VEKTEAKTEIEENI

-432 ILELGYT
+432 ILEPGYT

-444 LDDEDIENDEE
+444 LDNEDEKEEE
-455 IESKKENDLSKI
+455 IEEKIENSLSEI
-467 PAGEYQV
+467 PAGEYQI
-474 EVDQSNFFIEEKETI
+474 EVSQTNFFIEEKETV
-489 AKRPYTEATLIKDLN
+489 AKKPYTEATLIRDLN
-504 NIAKYVKDP
+504 NIAKYVIDP

-554 KEEKIVSTELAQEY
+554 KEEKIVSTELAKEY
-568 LKILPE
+568 LKILPD

-597 KVEDLT
+597 RIEDLT

-609 VKMIINSEHKTISS
+609 VKAIINSEHKTISS

-630 EKEIIGIC
+630 EKEVIGIC
-638 PKCGKII
+638 PKCGEII

-656 YKSGCDFKLWKKIK
+656 YKTGCDFKLWKKIK
-670 VFNQKEVTITKQDA
+670 VFNQKEVPITKQEA

-690 GKILITGLTNKAGK
+690 GTILITALTNKTGK

-712 EVIDKYVNL
+712 EVSDKYVNL
-721 SLDSFVN
+721 SLDSFVK

>member
-1 MTHVSHTFNRWEG
+1 
-14 KMKLI
+14 MKLI

-33 IPGDKKYN
+33 IPGEKKYN
-41 GNSITVGDYITCWIY
+41 GSSIVIGDYIACWIY

-68 DPSLKKWTLESLP
+68 DPSLKKWKLDTLP
-81 IYFPKWDKKPLPNKI
+81 IYFSKWDKKILPYRKD
-96 ELFNSVKELMHL
+96 LFNTVKDLIHSNEI
-108 NQVTEIIHAGDADSE
+108 TEIIHAGDADSE

-147 DNSLGGVQK
+147 DNTLGGVQK
-156 AFSKIDDNSKYIS
+156 AFSKIEDNSKYTA

-178 IADMVVGFSL
+178 IADMIVGFSL
-188 SRYYSIINNAKLSV
+188 SRFYSIINNAKLSI

-228 YNLHLKININNID
+228 YNLYLKTNINNID
-241 IDLKYYTKE
+241 IDLRYSSKE
-250 KTTDKSIHEEFINKI
+250 RIMDKFIYEEFINNVGDKT
-265 ENRSSNLV
+265 SNLLI
-273 VTKKESYRA
+273 TKKENYRA

-288 LSDLESDAAILF
+288 LSDLESDAATLF

-328 RYLSE
+328 RYLSD
-333 EHFKEAPELIPV
+333 EHFKEAPKLIPL
-345 VAQKLNFTATFNFNE
+345 VAEKLNFTATFDFNE
-360 KSKCFNDKYVTA
+360 KSRCFNDKYVTA

-380 SGNFDEFSQEEKNIY
+380 AGDFEQFSQEEKNIY

-400 RYFIQFLEKVK
+400 RYLIQFLEKVK
-411 VEKTEARTEIEEVI
+411 IEKTEAKVEINEAI
-425 FKKSSTK
+425 FKKSSIK
-432 ILELGYT
+432 ILEPGYT

-444 LDDEDIENDEE
+444 LEDDNENDEE
-455 IESKKENDLSKI
+455 VEEKKENNLSKI
-467 PAGEYQV
+467 PGGEYQIKIN
-474 EVDQSNFFIEEKETI
+474 DSNFFIEEKETT
-489 AKRPYTEATLIKDLN
+489 AKKPYTEATLIKDLN

-554 KEEKIVSTELAQEY
+554 KEEKIISTELAKEY

-597 KVEDLT
+597 KLEDLT

-609 VKMIINSEHKTISS
+609 VKTIINSEHKTISS
-623 QFSKEKQ
+623 EFSTLKQ
-630 EKEIIGIC
+630 EKEIIGVC
-638 PKCGKII
+638 PKCGEPI
-645 YEGEKNFYCSG
+645 YEGEKNFYCNG

-690 GKILITGLTNKAGK
+690 GTILITGLTNKAGK

-712 EVIDKYVNL
+712 EINDKYVNL

>member
-1 MTHVSHTFNRWEG
+1 
-14 KMKLI
+14 MKLI
-19 IAEKKELAEAIVAA
+19 IAEKKELAEAIIAA
-33 IPGDKKYN
+33 IPGDKKYK

-56 GHILTHKEPEEI
+56 GHILVHKEPEEI

-96 ELFNSVKELMHL
+96 ELFNSVKELMHS
-108 NQVTEIIHAGDADSE
+108 NQVTEIIHAGDGDSE

-129 ELLEYCSNK
+129 EVLEYCSNK
-138 KPVKRLMVN
+138 KPVKRLIVN
-147 DNSLGGVQK
+147 DNTLGGVKK
-156 AFSKIDDNSKYIS
+156 AFSKIDDNSNYIP

-178 IADMVVGFSL
+178 IADMIVGFSL

-202 GRVQTPTMALVVNRD
+202 GRVQTPTMTLVVNRD

-228 YNLHLKININNID
+228 YNLHLKTNINNID

-250 KTTDKSIHEEFINKI
+250 KITDKSIHEEFINKI
-265 ENRSSNLV
+265 ENRTSNLV

-288 LSDLESDAAILF
+288 LSDLESDAATLF

-307 MDITQNLRDKYK
+307 MDITQSLRDKHK

-345 VAQKLNFTATFNFNE
+345 VAQKLNFTVTFNFNE

-411 VEKTEARTEIEEVI
+411 VEKTEAKTEIEEII

-432 ILELGYT
+432 ILEPGYT

-444 LDDEDIENDEE
+444 LDDEDNENEEE
-455 IESKKENDLSKI
+455 IENKKENDLSKI
-467 PAGEYQV
+467 PAGEYQI
-474 EVDQSNFFIEEKETI
+474 EVSQSNFFIEEKETV
-489 AKRPYTEATLIKDLN
+489 AKKPYTEATLIKDLN

-554 KEEKIVSTELAQEY
+554 KEEKIVSTELAKEY
-568 LKILPE
+568 LKILPD

-583 LWWSIQEKIARGEA
+583 LWWSIQEKIARSEA
-597 KVEDLT
+597 KLEDLT

-609 VKMIINSEHKTISS
+609 VKSIINSEHKTISS
-623 QFSKEKQ
+623 EFSRQKQ
-630 EKEIIGIC
+630 EKEVIGKC
-638 PKCGKII
+638 PKCGEII

-656 YKSGCDFKLWKKIK
+656 YKTGCDFKLWKKVK

-712 EVIDKYVNL
+712 EVSDKYVNL

>member
-1 MTHVSHTFNRWEG
+1 
-14 KMKLI
+14 MKLI

-56 GHILTHKEPEEI
+56 GHILTHKEPEEV

-81 IYFPKWDKKPLPNKI
+81 IYFPKWDKKPLSNKI
-96 ELFNSVKELMHL
+96 ELFNTVKELICS

-129 ELLEYCSNK
+129 EVLEYCSNK
-138 KPVKRLMVN
+138 KPVKRLMIN
-147 DNSLGGVQK
+147 DNTLGGVKK
-156 AFSKIDDNSKYIS
+156 AFSKIEDNSKYIS

-178 IADMVVGFSL
+178 IADMIVGFSL
-188 SRYYSIINNAKLSV
+188 SRFYSILNNAKLSI

-228 YNLHLKININNID
+228 YNLYLKTNINNID
-241 IDLKYYTKE
+241 IDLKYYIKE
-250 KTTDKSIHEEFINKI
+250 RITDKSIYEELINKI
-265 ENRSSNLV
+265 GNKTSNLV
-273 VTKKESYRA
+273 VTKKENYRA

-288 LSDLESDAAILF
+288 LSDLESDAATLF

-307 MDITQNLRDKYK
+307 MDITQNLRDKHK

-333 EHFKEAPELIPV
+333 EHFKEAPNLVPI
-345 VAQKLNFTATFNFNE
+345 VAQKLNFIATFNFTE
-360 KSKCFNDKYVTA
+360 KSRCFNDKYVTA

-380 SGNFDEFSQEEKNIY
+380 DGNFEDFSQEEKNIY

-411 VEKTEARTEIEEVI
+411 VEKTEARIEIEEVI
-425 FKKSSTK
+425 FKKGSTK
-432 ILELGYT
+432 ILEPGYT

-444 LDDEDIENDEE
+444 LDDEDIENEEE
-455 IESKKENDLSKI
+455 IESQKEDDLCKI
-467 PAGEYQV
+467 LAGEYQI
-474 EVDQSNFFIEEKETI
+474 EVSQSNFFIEEKETV

-513 EIRELLKSKDKDKK
+513 EIRELLKSKDKDRK

-535 TATIPGILEGLIE
+535 VATIPGILEGLIE
-548 KGFLTR
+548 KGFLAR
-554 KEEKIVSTELAQEY
+554 KEEKIVSTELAKEY

-574 SLKTPDSTA
+574 SLKTPDVTA
-583 LWWSIQEKIARGEA
+583 LWWSIQEKITRGEA

-609 VKMIINSEHKTISS
+609 VRAIINSEHKTISS
-623 QFSKEKQ
+623 EFSRQKQ
-630 EKEIIGIC
+630 EKELIGIC
-638 PKCGKII
+638 PKCGNPI

-712 EVIDKYVNL
+712 EVSDKYVNL

>member
-1 MTHVSHTFNRWEG
+1 
-14 KMKLI
+14 MKLI

-56 GHILTHKEPEEI
+56 GHILTHKEPEEV

-81 IYFPKWDKKPLPNKI
+81 IYFPKWDKKPLSNKI
-96 ELFNSVKELMHL
+96 ELFNTVKELICS

-129 ELLEYCSNK
+129 EVLEYCSNK

-147 DNSLGGVQK
+147 DNTLGGVQK

-178 IADMVVGFSL
+178 IADMIVGFSL
-188 SRYYSIINNAKLSV
+188 SRYYSIINNAKLSI

-228 YNLHLKININNID
+228 YNLHLKTNINNID

-265 ENRSSNLV
+265 ENRTSNLV

-288 LSDLESDAAILF
+288 LSDLESDAATLF

-307 MDITQNLRDKYK
+307 MDITQSLRDKHK

-345 VAQKLNFTATFNFNE
+345 VAQKLNFTVTFNFNE

-411 VEKTEARTEIEEVI
+411 VEKTEAKTEIEEII
-425 FKKSSTK
+425 FKKSSIK
-432 ILELGYT
+432 ILEPGYT

-444 LDDEDIENDEE
+444 LDDEDNENEEE
-455 IESKKENDLSKI
+455 IDNKKENDLSKI
-467 PAGEYQV
+467 PAGEYQI
-474 EVDQSNFFIEEKETI
+474 EVSQSNFFIEEKETV
-489 AKRPYTEATLIKDLN
+489 AKKPYTEATLIKDLN

-554 KEEKIVSTELAQEY
+554 KEEKIVSTELAKEY

-574 SLKTPDSTA
+574 SLKTPDVTA

-609 VKMIINSEHKTISS
+609 VKSIINSEHKAISS
-623 QFSKEKQ
+623 EFSRQKQ
-630 EKEIIGIC
+630 EKEIIGVC
-638 PKCGKII
+638 PKCGSPI

-656 YKSGCDFKLWKKIK
+656 YKTGCDFKLWKKIK
-670 VFNQKEVTITKQDA
+670 VFNQKEVTITNQDA

-690 GKILITGLTNKAGK
+690 GTILITGLTNKAGK

-712 EVIDKYVNL
+712 EINDKYVNL

>member
-1 MTHVSHTFNRWEG
+1 
-14 KMKLI
+14 MKLI

-96 ELFNSVKELMHL
+96 ELFNSVKELMHS

-147 DNSLGGVQK
+147 DNTLGGVQK
-156 AFSKIDDNSKYIS
+156 AFSKIEDNSKYTA

-178 IADMVVGFSL
+178 IADMIVGFSL
-188 SRYYSIINNAKLSV
+188 SRFYSIINNAKLSI

-228 YNLHLKININNID
+228 YNLYLKTNINNID
-241 IDLKYYTKE
+241 IDLRYSSKE
-250 KTTDKSIHEEFINKI
+250 RIMDKFIYEEFINNVGDKT
-265 ENRSSNLV
+265 SNLLI
-273 VTKKESYRA
+273 TKKENYRT

-288 LSDLESDAAILF
+288 LSDLESDAATLF

-328 RYLSE
+328 RYLSD
-333 EHFKEAPELIPV
+333 EHFKEAPKLIPL
-345 VAQKLNFTATFNFNE
+345 VAEKLNFTATFDFNE
-360 KSKCFNDKYVTA
+360 KSRCFNDKYVTA

-380 SGNFDEFSQEEKNIY
+380 AGDFEQFSQEEKNIY

-400 RYFIQFLEKVK
+400 RYLIQFLEKVK
-411 VEKTEARTEIEEVI
+411 IEKTEAKVEINEAI
-425 FKKSSTK
+425 FKKSSIK
-432 ILELGYT
+432 ILEPGYT

-444 LDDEDIENDEE
+444 LEDDNENDEE
-455 IESKKENDLSKI
+455 VEEKKENNLSKI
-467 PAGEYQV
+467 PGGEYQIKIN
-474 EVDQSNFFIEEKETI
+474 DSNFFIEEKETT
-489 AKRPYTEATLIKDLN
+489 AKKPYTEATLIKDLN

-554 KEEKIVSTELAQEY
+554 KEEKIISTELAKEY

-597 KVEDLT
+597 KLEDLT

-609 VKMIINSEHKTISS
+609 VKTIINSEHKTISS
-623 QFSKEKQ
+623 EFSTLKQ
-630 EKEIIGIC
+630 EKEIIGVC
-638 PKCGKII
+638 PKCGEPI
-645 YEGEKNFYCSG
+645 YEGEKNFYCNG

-690 GKILITGLTNKAGK
+690 GTILITGLTNKAGK

-712 EVIDKYVNL
+712 EINDKYVNL